1 MLNFNHLA
9 SRINLNNCRISPR
22 NNFIRCNWIPFIAV
36 ILISLVTEVL
46 FAQTMILKPPSA
58 QDSDG
63 DYEIKLLLKQDAE
76 FRLEWTN
83 LDASVLNLTGSN
95 AKLIIGRASNTYQT
109 LEIDVDGNQADLV
122 PNTIGLSVGRY
133 FARITNST
141 ARSASTIQEDA
152 TNNPGS
158 IFYSNEVQIIVE
170 ADEAPSIIAPR
181 GNTTNATPT
190 FQWTAVSGVPSYW
203 LIVSSTPFD
212 IVEDDEGGIS
222 IEGATV
228 VWQYITKTTTADYGD
243 INRESP
249 FTDEA
254 PPLNANQ
261 EYSYTVLNV
270 YEENNP
276 VYTSPVFGGI
286 VPFVF
291 VDPNA
296 VPKTTLVR
304 PNNNVELFAEETI
317 TFEWTDVPEAAN
329 YTVNLFQVMK
339 QQGIDVTIPI
349 WSGATTNNLMEFP
362 ALQTLKSGR
371 YQWNVVSNNTKGGGT
386 TSNSRFFQYNV
397 ETGEFSARVLSA
409 ADNSSLLGVELSARA
424 ISGGVTPSLPY
435 FVQTESYSDSLVA
448 GTYEFTAEKQGFEIT
463 STTAVI
469 EDQRTTYV
477 QIKMEPLPS
486 SLSGVVKDNAGETVE
501 DAVVNTVKS
510 DDGTVK
516 TTTTGV
522 NGDYSIS
529 LNQGSYTVSVS
540 KSGYISPSSRSVTLG
555 LDEQKN
561 LSDPFILTNDQAT
574 VSGTIFNE
582 DGDAI
587 SRATVR
593 IDNGSQQYEAQS
605 NGSGAYQFTVS
616 SGNWTLSVEKIGF
629 VKPEDAT
636 VSLSTGDI
644 LQSQDFTLIG
654 NANQVTGFV
663 RERITN
669 GDGSTGLSPFGNVEV
684 RAVPSVGTAIS
695 TTTSGNGQ
703 YTLSL
708 KSGSYSIVAI
718 EENYASNQ
726 ERELVI
732 GIAVGETIS
741 GMDFEMVPNASSISG
756 TVSLPNG
763 NGVSDATVTV
773 LNVGTAQTNSSGY
786 YSMSAPNGSHEVSVN
801 KTGLVSPSPKT
812 ISLSAGQDLTGI
824 NFEMTPNAGSIS
836 GKVSSSGLALTNSQL
851 RARNTSTS
859 QLVTLTNANDGG
871 YTFNLQSGSWIILA
885 QKTGFLSDS
894 SAIIT
899 IGPGQSVINQNF
911 SLVENT
917 FTLRGTV
924 TDGTNAI
931 RNASVS
937 VSDGEGFSQVTQTQI
952 NGTYAFSIPAGVNYT
967 MMVDKDGYKSASDD
981 SGIETAGSTS
991 VKDFA
996 LSSNPSS
1003 VAGTV
1008 SVSGGGIL
1016 DAAKIYALNESGQK
1030 VDSTTSKSDGTY
1042 VLGLN
1047 PNSYTLRAQ
1056 KAGYTNAQKTTTLS
1070 IGQNLTG
1077 VNFSVSEN
1085 FVFISGTLT
1094 DTEENTL
1101 DQVLI
1106 NANELGGSGAT
1117 AVSDAEGAYSFE
1129 GLVGGSYVISYSKTG
1144 YVSKEVAQTASDGA
1158 TIRLDQQLTIKDGR
1172 VSGLVQDLSG
1182 ARLAEATVTATHSN
1196 GNVYTNITNTQG
1208 EYSLI
1213 SLELGNYTINATK
1226 TGYSSPE
1233 DESFTLGVDETEL
1246 TQVNVNGLV
1255 LNNAGITGTIAQAIT
1270 NAGIKGAEISLIGR
1284 EGNGSSFT
1292 VSEASGTYA
1301 ISGMSPGNFLLITS
1315 KEGFESD
1322 TTGVLLTAGMIIS
1335 EDVQLSSN
1343 ISSLSGIVTDKSGNT
1358 LGFNVMVIASNNAN
1372 SYTTKSDESGNF
1384 QFNEIENRANY
1395 TLETDIYR
1403 EGYENGSLTYFIASG
1418 ESAAT
1423 LSENLEVT
1431 VTQASITGT
1440 AGVAGATMRLINAD
1454 TQEIVDLVQS
1464 NPSGNYSFT
1473 FLPAGNYF
1481 VQAQLLGYEFSPAQ
1495 RGPISLGNTTL
1506 ETANFT
1512 AEANI
1517 ATLDVKVLE
1526 EGEALSN
1533 VDVSIISAD
1542 TTIVISQKSGS
1553 DGIARF
1559 SGIKATSYTIRAT
1572 KTDFTSDPALI
1583 VQTLQIGD
1591 STTVSFSMISNNAQF
1606 SGSVV
1611 SSTGNGLSD
1620 VDVQATLESTGQSFT
1635 ALSNDS
1641 GQYNFDG
1648 VASGTYQLKAQREGF
1663 TQDSLEVTLVDGDNK
1678 TVDDLVLS
1686 PRYVDVRGKVL
1697 LRSAGFEGASIRAQ
1711 SSSSISTISDADG
1724 NYRFGTLP
1732 ISIKEGDSTTYQ
1744 FTVSSGV
1751 FSKTYTRVI
1760 KPDQVTQQ
1768 IVLPDTYVPS
1778 GQITIRVNDGK
1789 DPLPGTELVFGV
1801 SGGQSQKIIT
1811 GNDGVYASESNLK
1824 EAEYTVSLFKEG
1836 HLYPENT
1843 IRISLDSDTTVL
1855 DSTFSLPYVQ
1865 LPVGD
1870 ILADQ
1875 STAVSVVSPA
1885 GLELDNTTVSA
1896 QLYYRVGS
1904 TGSFQSLSMQ
1914 AIYGGEFHG
1923 VFSQSAGVDTL
1934 RATIP
1939 VLGGVEPIT
1948 LYTSVRDIEKEITY
1962 QSNQKTIT
1970 PLASGILSTVRITPG
1985 LKGKK
1990 IRLGDTYDLRVE
2002 LRDGINKSLQDKFE
2016 GETTEGTVQ
2025 WSLINNSSGI
2035 QLSTLEGTQA
2045 TLETL
2050 AVGTYQFRVTTE
2062 YNGTSISE
2070 TIDVEIQSIPI
2081 DSMVVSRPAKQISN
2095 ASTHLFGYTA
2105 IDTSGSSVVLGNSLE
2120 WKVNPS
2126 TVGTVDNRGVFTP
2139 TNNSTI
2145 GSFTVEVID
2154 PGSGIQSKSDVVEL
2168 VARILP
2174 EETYTLTNG
2183 TGMQLSLA
2191 EGSVEIPSQ
2200 LSLGETTPP
2209 TTKKFVF
2216 AQGKDISY
2224 TVSDQIYIL
2233 SFSGSPLMKE
2243 AVLTLPDDTTM
2254 IFNTG
2259 IREIGRFNFTTLQ
2272 WELMEATQAKHS
2284 TAYTLRNNVESAG
2297 TVSISSL
2304 GQFAVMVENEPLGIK
2319 YAAVLPSPFSPEI
2332 APLRLGYWLDSAYP
2346 PVKVDIQIINMKGE
2360 LVRTLLEDDLQ
2371 QPGRYGSASSQKE
2384 LLWDGKT
2391 DRGTWARNG
2400 RYIIQIKAKDQS
2412 AEVVKLLPVVLIK

>member
-1 MLNFNHLA
+1 MFSQNYLI
-9 SRINLNNCRISPR
+9 SR
-22 NNFIRCNWIPFIAV
+22 NWIFFALV
-36 ILISLVTEVL
+36 IFLCLVAEVL
-46 FAQTMILKPPSA
+46 FAQTIVLKPPTA

-63 DYEIKLLLKQDAE
+63 DYEVKLLLKQDAE

-83 LDASVLNLTGSN
+83 FDASALNLTGRN

-109 LEIDVDGNQADLV
+109 LAIDIDGNRADLV
-122 PNTIGLSVGRY
+122 PNNIGLSVGRY
-133 FARITNST
+133 YARVTNSVART
-141 ARSASTIQEDA
+141 AGEIQQDY
-152 TNNPGS
+152 TDNPG
-158 IFYSNEVQIIVE
+158 IIYYSNEVQIIVE

-212 IVEDDEGGIS
+212 IVEDDEGSIS

-228 VWQYITKTTTADYGD
+228 VWQYITKSTTADYGD

-286 VPFVF
+286 VPFVY
-291 VDPNA
+291 VDPDA
-296 VPKTTLVR
+296 VPKTTLLR

-317 TFEWTDVPEAAN
+317 TFEWTEVPEAAN

-339 QQGIDVTIPI
+339 QQGIDVTVPI
-349 WSGATTNNLMEFP
+349 WSGTTTNNLIEFP

-386 TSNSRFFQYNV
+386 TSSSRFFQYNV
-397 ETGEFSARVLSA
+397 ETGEFDVRVLNAS
-409 ADNSSLLGVELSARA
+409 DNSSLLGVELSARA

-435 FVQTESYSDSLVA
+435 FVQSDSYSDSLVA
-448 GTYEFTAEKQGFEIT
+448 GTYEFTVEKQGFETT

-469 EDQRTTYV
+469 QDQRTSYV
-477 QIKMEPLPS
+477 QIKMDPLPS
-486 SLSGVVKDNAGETVE
+486 SVSGVVKDNAGQTVE
-501 DAVVNTVKS
+501 DAVVRTVNS
-510 DDGTVK
+510 DNGSVK

-522 NGDYSIS
+522 NGDYSLS
-529 LNQGSYTVSVS
+529 LNQGSYTISVS

-582 DGDAI
+582 DGDAV

-593 IDNGSQQYEAQS
+593 ITNGSQEYEVQS

-616 SGNWTLSVEKIGF
+616 SGSWTLSVEKIGF
-629 VKPEDAT
+629 VKPEDET

-644 LQSQDFTLIG
+644 LQSQDFTLTG

-669 GDGSTGLSPFGNVEV
+669 EDGSTGLSPFGNVEV
-684 RAVPSVGTAIS
+684 RAIPSVGTVIS
-695 TTTSGNGQ
+695 TTTTGNGQ

-708 KSGSYSIVAI
+708 KSGSYSIVAV

-741 GMDFEMVPNASSISG
+741 GMDFEMVPNASSVSG

-773 LNVGTAQTNSSGY
+773 LNVGTTQTNSSGY
-786 YSMSAPNGSHEVSVN
+786 YSMSVPNGSHELSVN

-812 ISLSAGQDLTGI
+812 VSLSAGQDLTGI

-836 GKVSSSGLALTNSQL
+836 GKVSSSGLALTNTQL

-859 QLVTLTNANDGG
+859 QVVTLTNANDGS
-871 YTFNLQSGSWIILA
+871 YTFNVQSGSWVILA
-885 QKTGFLSDS
+885 QKTGFLADS
-894 SAIIT
+894 SDVVT

-937 VSDGEGFSQVTQTQI
+937 INDGQGFSQLTQTQI
-952 NGTYAFSIPAGVNYT
+952 NGTYAFSISAGVNYT
-967 MMVDKDGYKSASDD
+967 MLVEKDGYKSASGS
-981 SGIETAGSTS
+981 SGVQTAGSTA
-991 VKDFA
+991 VKDFT

-1008 SVSGGGIL
+1008 NVSGGGIL
-1016 DAAKIYALNESGQK
+1016 SGAKIYALDGSGQK

-1047 PNSYTLRAQ
+1047 PNSYTLRVQ
-1056 KAGYTNAQKTTTLS
+1056 KAGYTTDQKTTTLS
-1070 IGQNLTG
+1070 IGQNLSG

-1085 FVFISGTLT
+1085 FVFISGSIT
-1094 DTEENTL
+1094 DSEGNAL
-1101 DQVLI
+1101 DQVLV
-1106 NANELGGSGAT
+1106 NASKSGGGGAT
-1117 AVSDAEGAYSFE
+1117 AVSDAEGAYSFD
-1129 GLVGGSYVISYSKTG
+1129 GLVGGSYVIGYSKTG

-1182 ARLAEATVTATHSN
+1182 AILAEATVTATHSN
-1196 GNVYTNITNTQG
+1196 GTTYTGITNAQG
-1208 EYSLI
+1208 EYGLS
-1213 SLELGNYTINATK
+1213 SLELGDFTINATK
-1226 TGYSSPE
+1226 TGYSSGE
-1233 DESFTLGVDETEL
+1233 DVRFTLSADETEL
-1246 TQVNVNGLV
+1246 TEVNVDGMV
-1255 LNNAGITGTIAQAIT
+1255 LNNAEITGTVVQAVT

-1284 EGNGSSFT
+1284 EGNGSSST
-1292 VSEASGTYA
+1292 VSDASGAYS
-1301 ISGMSPGNFLLITS
+1301 ISGMSPGSFLLITS
-1315 KEGFESD
+1315 KEGFERD
-1322 TTGVLLTAGMIIS
+1322 TTGVFLNAGSAIS
-1335 EDVQLSSN
+1335 EDIQLSPN
-1343 ISSLSGIVTDKSGNT
+1343 IGSLAGKVTDKSGNA
-1358 LGFNVMVIASNNAN
+1358 LGFNVTVIASNDVN
-1372 SYTTKSDESGNF
+1372 SYTTKSDATGNF
-1384 QFNEIENRANY
+1384 QFNEIENGASY
-1395 TLETDIYR
+1395 TIVTDIYR
-1403 EGYENGSLTYFIASG
+1403 EGYENGNLTESIAPG
-1418 ESAAT
+1418 ESATT
-1423 LSENLEVT
+1423 LSKNLEVT

-1464 NPSGNYSFT
+1464 SPSGSYSFT
-1473 FLPAGNYF
+1473 FLPAGNYL

-1495 RGPISLGNTTL
+1495 RGPITLGNTTA
-1506 ETANFT
+1506 ETANFS
-1512 AEANI
+1512 AQANI
-1517 ATLDVKVLE
+1517 ATLDVKVLA

-1533 VDVSIISAD
+1533 ADVSIISAD
-1542 TTIVISQKSGS
+1542 TTIVLSQKSGS

-1559 SGIKATSYTIRAT
+1559 SRIKATSYTVRAS
-1572 KTDFTSDPALI
+1572 KTDFTSDPAQL
-1583 VQTLQIGD
+1583 VQTLQTGD
-1591 STTVSFSMISNNAQF
+1591 STTVSFTMISNNAQF
-1606 SGSVV
+1606 SGRVINAS
-1611 SSTGNGLSD
+1611 GNGLSG
-1620 VDVQATLESTGQSFT
+1620 VDVQATLESTGQSFS
-1635 ALSNDS
+1635 ALSNSS
-1641 GQYNFDG
+1641 GQYNFEG
-1648 VASGTYQLKAQREGF
+1648 VAAGTYQLKAEREGF

-1678 TVDDLVLS
+1678 TVNDLVLA
-1686 PRYVDVRGKVL
+1686 PRYVDVRGRVL
-1697 LRSAGFEGASIRAQ
+1697 LRSTGFEGASIRAQ
-1711 SSSSISTISDADG
+1711 SSTSITTLSDANG

-1732 ISIKEGDSTTYQ
+1732 ISIEENDSTTYQ
-1744 FTVSSGV
+1744 FTISSGV

-1760 KPDQVTQQ
+1760 TPDQVTQQ
-1768 IVLPDTYVPS
+1768 IVLPDTYVPT

-1811 GNDGVYASESNLK
+1811 GNDGIYASEANLK
-1824 EAEYTVSLFKEG
+1824 EAEYTLSLFKEG
-1836 HLYPENT
+1836 YLYPENT
-1843 IRISLDSDTTVL
+1843 IRIALESDTTVL
-1855 DSTFSLPYVQ
+1855 DSTFNLPYVQ

-1875 STAVSVVSPA
+1875 STEVSVVSPA
-1885 GLELDNTTVSA
+1885 GLALDNATVSA
-1896 QLYYRVGS
+1896 RLYYRVGS
-1904 TGSFQSLSMQ
+1904 TGSFQSLTMQ
-1914 AIYGGEFHG
+1914 KVDGESG
-1923 VFSQSAGVDTL
+1923 MDTL

-1939 VLGGVEPIT
+1939 IQGTVEPIT
-1948 LYTSVRDIEKEITY
+1948 LYTSVEDITTKITY
-1962 QSNQKTIT
+1962 QSNQETIT

-1990 IRLGDTYDLRVE
+1990 IRLGDTYDLRVD
-2002 LRDGINKSLQDKFE
+2002 LRDGINTSLQDKFE
-2016 GETTEGTVQ
+2016 GDTTEGSVE

-2035 QLSTLEGTQA
+2035 RLSTLEGTQT

-2050 AVGTYQFRVTTE
+2050 AAGTYQFRVITE

-2070 TIDVEIQSIPI
+2070 TIDVQIQSMPI
-2081 DSMVVSRPAKQISN
+2081 DSVVVSRPAKQISN

-2105 IDTSGSSVVLGNSLE
+2105 IDTSGSSVILGNSLE

-2145 GSFTVEVID
+2145 GSFTVEVTD
-2154 PGSGIQSKSDVVEL
+2154 PVSGIQSKSDVVEL

-2183 TGMQLSLA
+2183 SGMQLSLP

-2216 AQGKDISY
+2216 AQGTDVSY
-2224 TVSDQIYIL
+2224 TVSDLIYIL

-2254 IFNTG
+2254 TFNTG

-2272 WELMEATQAKHS
+2272 WELLEATQAKHS
-2284 TAYTLRNNVESAG
+2284 TVSMLRNNVESAG
-2297 TVSISSL
+2297 TVSISTL

-2332 APLRLGYWLDSAYP
+2332 APLRIGYWLDSAYP
-2346 PVKVDIQIINMKGE
+2346 PVKVDIQIVNMKGE
-2360 LVRTLLEDDLQ
+2360 LVRTLLKDDLQ

-2391 DRGTWARNG
+2391 DSGMWVRNG

>member
-1 MLNFNHLA
+1 MLSQNYLI
-9 SRINLNNCRISPR
+9 SR
-22 NNFIRCNWIPFIAV
+22 NWIFFALV
-36 ILISLVTEVL
+36 IFLSLVAEVL
-46 FAQTMILKPPSA
+46 FAQTIVLKPPTA

-63 DYEIKLLLKQDAE
+63 DYEVKLLLKQDAE

-83 LDASVLNLTGSN
+83 LDASALNLTGRN

-109 LEIDVDGNQADLV
+109 LAIDIDGNRADLV
-122 PNTIGLSVGRY
+122 PNNIGLSVGRY
-133 FARITNST
+133 YARVTNSVART
-141 ARSASTIQEDA
+141 AGEIQQDY
-152 TNNPGS
+152 TDNPG
-158 IFYSNEVQIIVE
+158 IIYYSNEVQIIVE

-212 IVEDDEGGIS
+212 IVEDDEGSIS

-228 VWQYITKTTTADYGD
+228 VWQYITKSTTADYGD

-286 VPFVF
+286 VPFVY
-291 VDPNA
+291 VDPDA
-296 VPKTTLVR
+296 VPKTTLLR

-317 TFEWTDVPEAAN
+317 TFEWTEVPEAAN

-339 QQGIDVTIPI
+339 QQGIDVTVPI
-349 WSGATTNNLMEFP
+349 WSGTTTNNLIEFP

-386 TSNSRFFQYNV
+386 TSSSRFFQYNV
-397 ETGEFSARVLSA
+397 ETGEFDVRVLNAS
-409 ADNSSLLGVELSARA
+409 DNSSLLGVELSARA

-435 FVQTESYSDSLVA
+435 FVQSDSYSDSLVA
-448 GTYEFTAEKQGFEIT
+448 GTYEFTVEKQGFETT

-469 EDQRTTYV
+469 QDQRTSYV
-477 QIKMEPLPS
+477 QIKMDPLPS
-486 SLSGVVKDNAGETVE
+486 SVSGVVKDNAGQTVE
-501 DAVVNTVKS
+501 DAVVRTVNS
-510 DDGTVK
+510 DDGSVK

-522 NGDYSIS
+522 NGDYSLS
-529 LNQGSYTVSVS
+529 LNQGSYTISVS

-582 DGDAI
+582 DGDAV

-593 IDNGSQQYEAQS
+593 ITNGSQEYEVQS

-616 SGNWTLSVEKIGF
+616 SGSWTLSVEKIGF
-629 VKPEDAT
+629 VKPEDET

-644 LQSQDFTLIG
+644 LQSQDFTLTG

-669 GDGSTGLSPFGNVEV
+669 EDGSTGLSPFGNVEV
-684 RAVPSVGTAIS
+684 RAIPSVGTVIS
-695 TTTSGNGQ
+695 TTTTGNGQ

-708 KSGSYSIVAI
+708 KSGSYSIVAV

-741 GMDFEMVPNASSISG
+741 GMDFEMVPNASSVSG

-773 LNVGTAQTNSSGY
+773 LNVGTTQTNSSGY
-786 YSMSAPNGSHEVSVN
+786 YSMSVPNGSHELSVN

-812 ISLSAGQDLTGI
+812 VSLSAGQDLTGI

-836 GKVSSSGLALTNSQL
+836 GKVSSSGLALTNTQL

-859 QLVTLTNANDGG
+859 QVVTLTNANDGS
-871 YTFNLQSGSWIILA
+871 YTFNVQSGSWVILA
-885 QKTGFLSDS
+885 QKTGFLADS
-894 SAIIT
+894 SDVVT

-937 VSDGEGFSQVTQTQI
+937 INDGQGFSQLTHTQI
-952 NGTYAFSIPAGVNYT
+952 NGTYAFSISAGVNYT
-967 MMVDKDGYKSASDD
+967 MLVEKDGYKSASGS
-981 SGIETAGSTS
+981 SGVQTAGSTA
-991 VKDFA
+991 VKDFT

-1008 SVSGGGIL
+1008 NVSGGGIL
-1016 DAAKIYALNESGQK
+1016 SGAKIYALDGSGQK

-1047 PNSYTLRAQ
+1047 PNSYTLRVQ
-1056 KAGYTNAQKTTTLS
+1056 KAGYTTDQKTTTLS
-1070 IGQNLTG
+1070 IGQNLNG

-1085 FVFISGTLT
+1085 FVFISGSIT
-1094 DTEENTL
+1094 DSEGNAL
-1101 DQVLI
+1101 DQVLV
-1106 NANELGGSGAT
+1106 NASKSGGGGAT
-1117 AVSDAEGAYSFE
+1117 AVSDAEGAYSFD
-1129 GLVGGSYVISYSKTG
+1129 GLVGGSYVIGYSKTG

-1158 TIRLDQQLTIKDGR
+1158 TIRLDQQLTKKDGR

-1182 ARLAEATVTATHSN
+1182 AILAEATVTATHSN
-1196 GNVYTNITNTQG
+1196 GTTYTGITNAQG
-1208 EYSLI
+1208 EYGLS
-1213 SLELGNYTINATK
+1213 SLELGDFTINATK
-1226 TGYSSPE
+1226 TGYSSGE
-1233 DESFTLGVDETEL
+1233 DVRFTLSADETEL
-1246 TQVNVNGLV
+1246 TEVNVDGMV
-1255 LNNAGITGTIAQAIT
+1255 LNNAEITGTVVQAVT

-1284 EGNGSSFT
+1284 EGNGSSST
-1292 VSEASGTYA
+1292 VSDASGAYS
-1301 ISGMSPGNFLLITS
+1301 ISGMSPGSFLLITS
-1315 KEGFESD
+1315 KEGFERD
-1322 TTGVLLTAGMIIS
+1322 TTGVFLNAGSAIS
-1335 EDVQLSSN
+1335 EDIQLSPN
-1343 ISSLSGIVTDKSGNT
+1343 IGSLAGKVTDKSGNA
-1358 LGFNVMVIASNNAN
+1358 LGFNVTVIASNDVN
-1372 SYTTKSDESGNF
+1372 SYTTKSDATGNF
-1384 QFNEIENRANY
+1384 QFNEIENGASY
-1395 TLETDIYR
+1395 TIVTDIYR
-1403 EGYENGSLTYFIASG
+1403 EGYENGSLTESIAPG

-1423 LSENLEVT
+1423 LSKNLEVT

-1464 NPSGNYSFT
+1464 SPSGSYSFT
-1473 FLPAGNYF
+1473 FLPAGNYL

-1495 RGPISLGNTTL
+1495 RGPITLGNTTA
-1506 ETANFT
+1506 ETANFS
-1512 AEANI
+1512 AQANI
-1517 ATLDVKVLE
+1517 ATLDVKVLA

-1533 VDVSIISAD
+1533 ADVSIISAD
-1542 TTIVISQKSGS
+1542 TTIVLSQKSGS

-1559 SGIKATSYTIRAT
+1559 SRIKATSYTVRAS
-1572 KTDFTSDPALI
+1572 KTDFTSDPAQL
-1583 VQTLQIGD
+1583 VQTLQTGD
-1591 STTVSFSMISNNAQF
+1591 STTVSFTMISNNAQF
-1606 SGSVV
+1606 SGRVINAS
-1611 SSTGNGLSD
+1611 GNGLSG
-1620 VDVQATLESTGQSFT
+1620 VDVQATLESTGQSFS
-1635 ALSNDS
+1635 ALSNSS
-1641 GQYNFDG
+1641 GQYNFEG
-1648 VASGTYQLKAQREGF
+1648 VAAGTYQLKAEREGF

-1678 TVDDLVLS
+1678 TVNDLVLA
-1686 PRYVDVRGKVL
+1686 PRYVDVRGRVL
-1697 LRSAGFEGASIRAQ
+1697 LRSTGFEGASIRAQ
-1711 SSSSISTISDADG
+1711 SSTSITTLSDANG

-1732 ISIKEGDSTTYQ
+1732 ISIEEDDSTTYQ
-1744 FTVSSGV
+1744 FTISSGV

-1836 HLYPENT
+1836 YLYPENT

-1885 GLELDNTTVSA
+1885 GLQLDNTTVSA

-1914 AIYGGEFHG
+1914 AIDGGEFHG
-1923 VFSQSAGVDTL
+1923 VFGQSAGVDTL

-1962 QSNQKTIT
+1962 QSNQETIT

-1990 IRLGDTYDLRVE
+1990 IRLGDTYDLRVD
-2002 LRDGINKSLQDKFE
+2002 LRDGINTSLQDKFE
-2016 GETTEGTVQ
+2016 GDTTEGSVE

-2035 QLSTLEGTQA
+2035 RLSTLEGTQT

-2050 AVGTYQFRVTTE
+2050 AAGTYQFRVITE

-2070 TIDVEIQSIPI
+2070 TIDVEIQSMPI
-2081 DSMVVSRPAKQISN
+2081 DSVVVSRPAKQISN

-2105 IDTSGSSVVLGNSLE
+2105 IDTSGSSVILGNSLE
-2120 WKVNPS
+2120 WKVNPN

-2145 GSFTVEVID
+2145 GSFTVEVTD
-2154 PGSGIQSKSDVVEL
+2154 PVSGIQSKSDVVEL

-2183 TGMQLSLA
+2183 SGMQLSLP

-2216 AQGKDISY
+2216 AQGTDVSY
-2224 TVSDQIYIL
+2224 TVSDLIYIL

-2254 IFNTG
+2254 TFNTG

-2272 WELMEATQAKHS
+2272 WELLEATQAKHS
-2284 TAYTLRNNVESAG
+2284 TVSMLRNNVESAG
-2297 TVSISSL
+2297 TVSISTL

-2332 APLRLGYWLDSAYP
+2332 APLRIGYWLDSAYP
-2346 PVKVDIQIINMKGE
+2346 PVKVDIQIVNMKGE

-2371 QPGRYGSASSQKE
+2371 QSGRYGSASSQKE

-2391 DRGTWARNG
+2391 DSGMWARNG

>member
-1 MLNFNHLA
+1 M
-9 SRINLNNCRISPR
+9 R
-22 NNFIRCNWIPFIAV
+22 N
-36 ILISLVTEVL
+36 L
-46 FAQTMILKPPSA
+46 FAQYFWVCIALIMSFGMLMDTVYAQSMILKPPTA

-63 DYEIKLLLKQDAE
+63 DYEVKLLLKQDAE

-83 LDASVLNLTGSN
+83 LDASALNLTGRN

-109 LEIDVDGNQADLV
+109 LALDVSGNRADLV
-122 PNTIGLSVGRY
+122 PNNIGLSVGRY

-141 ARSASTIQEDA
+141 ARTAGEIQQDYTA
-152 TNNPGS
+152 NPGS

-212 IVEDDEGGIS
+212 IVEDDEGGIT

-286 VPFVF
+286 VPFIY

-317 TFEWTDVPEAAN
+317 TFEWTDVPEASN

-339 QQGIDVTIPI
+339 QQGIDVTVPI
-349 WSGATTNNLMEFP
+349 WSGTTTNNLIEFP

-386 TSNSRFFQYNV
+386 TSSSRFFQYNV
-397 ETGEFSARVLSA
+397 ETGEFSVRVLSA
-409 ADNSSLLGVELSARA
+409 SDNSSLLGVELSARA

-435 FVQTESYSDSLVA
+435 FVQSDSYSDSLVA
-448 GTYEFTAEKQGFEIT
+448 GTYEFTAEKQGFETTTTT
-463 STTAVI
+463 SVI
-469 EDQRTTYV
+469 RDQRTTSV
-477 QIKMEPLPS
+477 QMKMNPLPS
-486 SLSGVVKDNAGETVE
+486 SVSGVVKDNAGQTVE
-501 DAVVNTVKS
+501 DAVVRTVKS

-540 KSGYISPSSRSVTLG
+540 KSGFISPSNRSVTLG

-582 DGDAI
+582 DGDAV
-587 SRATVR
+587 SRATVH
-593 IDNGSQQYEAQS
+593 ITNGSQEYEVQS

-616 SGNWTLSVEKIGF
+616 SGSWTLSVEKIGF
-629 VKPEDAT
+629 VKPEDEM

-644 LQSQDFTLIG
+644 LQSQDFTLTG

-669 GDGSTGLSPFGNVEV
+669 EDGSTGLSPFGNVEV
-684 RAVPSVGTAIS
+684 RAIPSVGTVIS
-695 TTTSGNGQ
+695 TTASGNGQ

-708 KSGSYSIVAI
+708 KSGSYSIVAV

-741 GMDFEMVPNASSISG
+741 GMDFEMVPNASSVSG

-763 NGVSDATVTV
+763 NGVSDATVIV
-773 LNVGTAQTNSSGY
+773 LNVGTTQTNSSGY
-786 YSMSAPNGSHEVSVN
+786 YSMSVPNGSHRVSVS

-812 ISLSAGQDLTGI
+812 VSLSAGQDLTGI

-836 GKVSSSGLALTNSQL
+836 GKVSSSGLALTNTQL

-859 QLVTLTNANDGG
+859 QVVSLTNGNDGS
-871 YTFNLQSGSWIILA
+871 YTFNLQSGSWVILA

-894 SAIIT
+894 SSTVT

-937 VSDGEGFSQVTQTQI
+937 INDGDGFSQLTQTQI
-952 NGTYAFSIPAGVNYT
+952 NGTYAFSVPAGVDYT
-967 MMVDKDGYKSASDD
+967 MLVEKDGYKSASGN
-981 SGIETAGSTS
+981 SGVQSAGSTKVS
-991 VKDFA
+991 DFT

-1008 SVSGGGIL
+1008 NVSGGGIL
-1016 DAAKIYALNESGQK
+1016 AGAKIYALNGSGQK

-1047 PNSYTLRAQ
+1047 PNSYTLRVQ
-1056 KAGYTNAQKTTTLS
+1056 KAGYTTAQKATTLS

-1077 VNFSVSEN
+1077 VNFSVNEN
-1085 FVFISGTLT
+1085 FVFISGTIT
-1094 DTEENTL
+1094 DSEGNAL
-1101 DQVLI
+1101 NQVLV
-1106 NANELGGSGAT
+1106 NASKSGGGGAT

-1172 VSGLVQDLSG
+1172 VSGLVQDVSG

-1196 GNVYTNITNTQG
+1196 GTTYTGITNAQG
-1208 EYSLI
+1208 EYSLN
-1213 SLELGNYTINATK
+1213 SLELGSFTVNATK
-1226 TGYSSPE
+1226 TGYSSPA
-1233 DESFTLGVDETEL
+1233 DKTFTLSVEETEL
-1246 TQVNVNGLV
+1246 TQLNVDGLV
-1255 LNNAGITGTIAQAIT
+1255 LNNAGISGTVVQAVSG
-1270 NAGIKGAEISLIGR
+1270 AGIKGAEISLIGR

-1292 VSEASGTYA
+1292 VSDASGAYS
-1301 ISGMSPGNFLLITS
+1301 ISEMSPGSFLLIAS

-1322 TTGVLLTAGMIIS
+1322 TVGVVLTAGSIIS
-1335 EDVQLSSN
+1335 EQVQLSPN
-1343 ISSLSGIVTDKSGNT
+1343 IGSLAGKVTDKSGAA
-1358 LGFNVMVIASNNAN
+1358 LGFNVTVIASNELN
-1372 SYTTKSDESGNF
+1372 SYTTKSDASGNF
-1384 QFNEIENRANY
+1384 QFNEIENGATY

-1403 EGYENGSLTYFIASG
+1403 EGYENGSLTETVAAG

-1423 LSENLEVT
+1423 LSDNVEVT
-1431 VTQASITGT
+1431 VRQASITGA

-1454 TQEIVDLVQS
+1454 TQEIVELVQS

-1473 FLPAGNYF
+1473 FLPAGNYL

-1495 RGPISLGNTTL
+1495 RGPISLDNKTAA
-1506 ETANFT
+1506 TANFT
-1512 AEANI
+1512 AQANI
-1517 ATLDVKVLE
+1517 ATLDVKVLS

-1542 TTIVISQKSGS
+1542 TAIVLSQKSGS

-1559 SGIKATSYTIRAT
+1559 SRIKATSYTVRAS
-1572 KTDFTSDPALI
+1572 KSDFSSDP
-1583 VQTLQIGD
+1583 VQRVQVLQTGD
-1591 STTVSFSMISNNAQF
+1591 STTVSFNMVSNNAQF
-1606 SGSVV
+1606 SGRVV
-1611 SSTGNGLSD
+1611 NSTGNGLSG
-1620 VDVQATLESTGQSFT
+1620 VNIQATLESTGQSFT
-1635 ALSNDS
+1635 ALSNNS
-1641 GQYNFDG
+1641 GQYSLDG
-1648 VASGTYQLKAQREGF
+1648 VASGIYKLKAEREGF
-1663 TQDSLEVTLVDGDNK
+1663 TQDSVEVTLVDGDNK
-1678 TVDDLVLS
+1678 TVDNLVLA

-1711 SSSSISTISDADG
+1711 SSTSVSTLSDANG

-1732 ISIKEGDSTTYQ
+1732 ISIEEGDSTTYQ

-1789 DPLPGTELVFGV
+1789 DPLAGTELVFGV

-1811 GNDGVYASESNLK
+1811 GSDGTYASQSNLK
-1824 EAEYTVSLFKEG
+1824 QAEYTLSLFKEG
-1836 HLYPENT
+1836 YLYPENT
-1843 IRISLDSDTTVL
+1843 IRIALDSDTTVL

-1875 STAVSVVSPA
+1875 STAVTVVSPA
-1885 GLELDNTTVSA
+1885 GLELDNATVSA
-1896 QLYYRVGS
+1896 QLLYRVGS
-1904 TGSFQSLSMQ
+1904 TGSFKSLTML
-1914 AIYGGEFHG
+1914 AIDGG
-1923 VFSQSAGVDTL
+1923 SAGVDTL

-1939 VLGGVEPIT
+1939 VQGTVEPIT
-1948 LYTSVRDIEKEITY
+1948 LYTTVQNIETEISY
-1962 QSNQKTIT
+1962 QSNQETIT

-1990 IRLGDTYDLRVE
+1990 IRLGDTYDLKVE
-2002 LRDGINKSLQDKFE
+2002 LRDGINESLQDKFE
-2016 GETTEGTVQ
+2016 GDLTEGTVR

-2035 QLSTLEGTQA
+2035 RLSTLEGTQA

-2050 AVGTYQFRVTTE
+2050 AAGTYQFRVTTE

-2070 TIDVEIQSIPI
+2070 TIDVEIQSMPI

-2105 IDTSGSSVVLGNSLE
+2105 IDTSGSSVVLGNNLE

-2139 TNNSTI
+2139 TNNNTI
-2145 GSFTVEVID
+2145 GSFTVEVTD
-2154 PGSGIQSKSDVVEL
+2154 PVSGIQSKSDVVEL

-2183 TGMQLSLA
+2183 SGMQLSLP

-2200 LSLGETTPP
+2200 LSLGETVPP
-2209 TTKKFVF
+2209 KTKKFVF
-2216 AQGKDISY
+2216 AQGTDISY
-2224 TVSDQIYIL
+2224 TVSDLIYIL

-2254 IFNTG
+2254 TFNTG

-2272 WELMEATQAKHS
+2272 WELLEATQAKYS
-2284 TAYTLRNNVESAG
+2284 QSSELRNIVETAG
-2297 TVSISSL
+2297 TVSISKL

-2332 APLRLGYWLDSAYP
+2332 APLRIGYWLDSAYP
-2346 PVKVDIQIINMKGE
+2346 PVKVDIQIVNMKGE

-2391 DRGTWARNG
+2391 DSGAWARNG

>member
-1 MLNFNHLA
+1 M
-9 SRINLNNCRISPR
+9 R
-22 NNFIRCNWIPFIAV
+22 N
-36 ILISLVTEVL
+36 L
-46 FAQTMILKPPSA
+46 FAQYIWVCIALIMSFGMLMDTVYAQSMILKPPTA

-63 DYEIKLLLKQDAE
+63 DYEVKLLLKQDAE
-76 FRLEWTN
+76 FRLEWAN
-83 LDASVLNLTGSN
+83 LDASALNLTGRN

-109 LEIDVDGNQADLV
+109 LALDVNGNRADLV
-122 PNTIGLSVGRY
+122 PNNIGLSVGRY

-141 ARSASTIQEDA
+141 ARTAGEIQQDYTA
-152 TNNPGS
+152 NPGS

-212 IVEDDEGGIS
+212 IVEDDEGGIT

-286 VPFVF
+286 VPFIY

-317 TFEWTDVPEAAN
+317 TFEWTDVPEASN

-339 QQGIDVTIPI
+339 QQGIDVTVPI
-349 WSGATTNNLMEFP
+349 WSGTTTNNLIEFP

-386 TSNSRFFQYNV
+386 TSSSRFFQYNV
-397 ETGEFSARVLSA
+397 ETGEFSVRVLSA
-409 ADNSSLLGVELSARA
+409 SDNSSLLGVELSARA

-435 FVQTESYSDSLVA
+435 FVQSDSYSDSLVA
-448 GTYEFTAEKQGFEIT
+448 GTYEFTAEKQGFETTTTT
-463 STTAVI
+463 SVI
-469 EDQRTTYV
+469 RDQRTTYV
-477 QIKMEPLPS
+477 QMKMNPLPS
-486 SLSGVVKDNAGETVE
+486 SVSGVVKDNTGQTVE
-501 DAVVNTVKS
+501 DAVVRTVKS
-510 DDGTVK
+510 DDGTIK

-522 NGDYSIS
+522 NGDYSLS
-529 LNQGSYTVSVS
+529 LNQGSYTLSVS
-540 KSGYISPSSRSVTLG
+540 KSGFISPSNRSVTLG

-582 DGDAI
+582 DGDAV

-616 SGNWTLSVEKIGF
+616 SGNWTISVEKIGF

-636 VSLSTGDI
+636 VSLSTGDV
-644 LQSQDFTLIG
+644 LQSQDFTLTG

-669 GDGSTGLSPFGNVEV
+669 EDGSTGLSPFGNVEV

-695 TTTSGNGQ
+695 TTTTGNGQ
-703 YTLSL
+703 YTISL
-708 KSGSYSIVAI
+708 KSGSYSIVAV

-741 GMDFEMVPNASSISG
+741 GMDFEMVPNASSVSG

-763 NGVSDATVTV
+763 NGVSSATVSV
-773 LNVGTAQTNSSGY
+773 LNVGTTQTNSSGY
-786 YSMSAPNGSHEVSVN
+786 YSMSVPNGSHRVSVS

-812 ISLSAGQDLTGI
+812 VSLSAGQDLTGI

-836 GKVSSSGLALTNSQL
+836 GKVSSSGLALTNTQL

-859 QLVTLTNANDGG
+859 QVVSLTNGDDGS
-871 YTFNLQSGSWIILA
+871 YTFNLQSGSWVILA

-894 SAIIT
+894 SSTVT

-937 VSDGEGFSQVTQTQI
+937 INDGDGFSQLTQTQI
-952 NGTYAFSIPAGVNYT
+952 NGTYAFSIPAGVDYT
-967 MMVDKDGYKSASDD
+967 ILVEKDGYKSE
-981 SGIETAGSTS
+981 SGTSGVQSAGSTKVS
-991 VKDFA
+991 DFT

-1008 SVSGGGIL
+1008 NVSGGGIL
-1016 DAAKIYALNESGQK
+1016 AGTKIYALNGSGQK

-1042 VLGLN
+1042 VLGLS
-1047 PNSYTLRAQ
+1047 PNSYTLRVQ
-1056 KAGYTNAQKTTTLS
+1056 KAGYTTAQKATTLS

-1077 VNFSVSEN
+1077 VNFLVSEN
-1085 FVFISGTLT
+1085 FVFISGTIT
-1094 DTEENTL
+1094 DSEGNAL
-1101 DQVLI
+1101 NQVLV
-1106 NANELGGSGAT
+1106 NASKLNGGGAT
-1117 AVSDAEGAYSFE
+1117 VVSDAEGAYSFE

-1172 VSGLVQDLSG
+1172 VSGLVQDLGG

-1196 GNVYTNITNTQG
+1196 GTTYTGITNAQG
-1208 EYSLI
+1208 EYSLN
-1213 SLELGNYTINATK
+1213 SLELGSFSVNATK
-1226 TGYSSPE
+1226 TGYSSPA
-1233 DESFTLGVDETEL
+1233 DETFTLSEEETEL
-1246 TQVNVNGLV
+1246 TQLNVDGLV
-1255 LNNAGITGTIAQAIT
+1255 LNNAGITGTVSQAVSGV
-1270 NAGIKGAEISLIGR
+1270 GIKGAEISLIGR

-1292 VSEASGTYA
+1292 VSDASGAYS
-1301 ISGMSPGNFLLITS
+1301 ISGMSQGSFLLITS

-1322 TTGVLLTAGMIIS
+1322 TVGVVLTAGSTIS
-1335 EDVQLSSN
+1335 EEVQLSPN
-1343 ISSLSGIVTDKSGNT
+1343 IGSLAGKVTDKSGAA
-1358 LGFNVMVIASNNAN
+1358 LGFNVTVIASNDVN
-1372 SYTTKSDESGNF
+1372 SYTTKSDASGNF
-1384 QFNEIENRANY
+1384 QFNEIENGATY

-1403 EGYENGSLTYFIASG
+1403 EGYENGSLTETVATG

-1423 LSENLEVT
+1423 LSDNVEVT
-1431 VTQASITGT
+1431 VRQASITGA

-1454 TQEIVDLVQS
+1454 TQEIIELVQS

-1473 FLPAGNYF
+1473 FLPAGNYL

-1495 RGPISLGNTTL
+1495 RGPISLGNKTAA
-1506 ETANFT
+1506 TANFT
-1512 AEANI
+1512 AQANI
-1517 ATLDVKVLE
+1517 ATLDVKVSK

-1542 TTIVISQKSGS
+1542 TAIVLSQKSGS

-1559 SGIKATSYTIRAT
+1559 SRIKATSYTIRAS
-1572 KTDFTSDPALI
+1572 KSDFSSDPAQR
-1583 VQTLQIGD
+1583 VQVLQTGD
-1591 STTVSFSMISNNAQF
+1591 STTVSFNMVSNNAQF
-1606 SGSVV
+1606 SGRVV
-1611 SSTGNGLSD
+1611 NSTGNGLSG
-1620 VDVQATLESTGQSFT
+1620 VNIQATLESTGQSFT
-1635 ALSNDS
+1635 ALSNNS
-1641 GQYNFDG
+1641 GQYSFDG
-1648 VASGTYQLKAQREGF
+1648 VASGIYKLKAEREGF
-1663 TQDSLEVTLVDGDNK
+1663 TQDSVEVTLVDGDNK
-1678 TVDDLVLS
+1678 TVDNLVLA

-1697 LRSAGFEGASIRAQ
+1697 LRSDGFEGASIRAQ
-1711 SSSSISTISDADG
+1711 SSTSLSTLSDANG

-1732 ISIKEGDSTTYQ
+1732 ISIEEGDSTTYQ

-1789 DPLPGTELVFGV
+1789 DPLAGTELVFGV

-1811 GNDGVYASESNLK
+1811 GSDGTYASQSNLK
-1824 EAEYTVSLFKEG
+1824 QAEYTLSLFKEG
-1836 HLYPENT
+1836 YLYPENT

-1885 GLELDNTTVSA
+1885 GLELDNATVSA

-1904 TGSFQSLSMQ
+1904 TGSFQSLTMQ
-1914 AIYGGEFHG
+1914 IIDGG
-1923 VFSQSAGVDTL
+1923 SAGVDTL

-1939 VLGGVEPIT
+1939 VQGTVEPIT
-1948 LYTSVRDIEKEITY
+1948 LYTSVQNIETEISY
-1962 QSNQKTIT
+1962 QSNQETIT

-1990 IRLGDTYDLRVE
+1990 IRLGDTYDLKVE
-2002 LRDGINKSLQDKFE
+2002 LRDGINESLQDKFE
-2016 GETTEGTVQ
+2016 GDMSEGTVR

-2035 QLSTLEGTQA
+2035 RLSTLEGTQA

-2050 AVGTYQFRVTTE
+2050 AAGTYQFRVTTE

-2070 TIDVEIQSIPI
+2070 TIDVEIQSMPI

-2126 TVGTVDNRGVFTP
+2126 TVGTVDSRGVFTP

-2145 GSFTVEVID
+2145 GSFTVEVTD
-2154 PGSGIQSKSDVVEL
+2154 PVSGIQSKSDVVEL

-2183 TGMQLSLA
+2183 SGMQLSLP

-2200 LSLGETTPP
+2200 LSLGETVPP
-2209 TTKKFVF
+2209 KTKKFVF
-2216 AQGKDISY
+2216 AQGTDISY
-2224 TVSDQIYIL
+2224 TVSDLIYIL

-2243 AVLTLPDDTTM
+2243 AILTLPDDTTM
-2254 IFNTG
+2254 TFNTG

-2272 WELMEATQAKHS
+2272 WELMEATQAKYS
-2284 TAYTLRNNVESAG
+2284 KSSELRNNVETAG
-2297 TVSISSL
+2297 TVSISKL
-2304 GQFAVMVENEPLGIK
+2304 GQFAVMAENEPLGIK

-2332 APLRLGYWLDSAYP
+2332 APLRIGYWLDSAYP
-2346 PVKVDIQIINMKGE
+2346 PVKVDIQIVNMKGE

-2391 DRGTWARNG
+2391 DSGAWARNG

>member
-1 MLNFNHLA
+1 MFSQNYLL
-9 SRINLNNCRISPR
+9 SR
-22 NNFIRCNWIPFIAV
+22 NWIFFALV
-36 ILISLVTEVL
+36 IFLSLVAEVL
-46 FAQTMILKPPSA
+46 FAQTIILKPPTA

-63 DYEIKLLLKQDAE
+63 DYEVKLLLKQDAE

-83 LDASVLNLTGSN
+83 LDASALNLTGRN

-109 LEIDVDGNQADLV
+109 LAIDIDGNRADLV
-122 PNTIGLSVGRY
+122 PNNIGLSVGRY
-133 FARITNST
+133 YARVTNSVART
-141 ARSASTIQEDA
+141 AGEIQQDY
-152 TNNPGS
+152 TDNPG
-158 IFYSNEVQIIVE
+158 IIYYSNEVQIIVE

-212 IVEDDEGGIS
+212 IVEDDEGSIS

-228 VWQYITKTTTADYGD
+228 VWQYITKSTTADYGD

-286 VPFVF
+286 VPFVY
-291 VDPNA
+291 VDPDA
-296 VPKTTLVR
+296 VPKTTLLR
-304 PNNNVELFAEETI
+304 PNNNVQFFAEETI
-317 TFEWTDVPEAAN
+317 TFEWTEVPEAAN

-339 QQGIDVTIPI
+339 QQGIDVTVPI
-349 WSGATTNNLMEFP
+349 WSGTTTNNLIEFP

-386 TSNSRFFQYNV
+386 TSSSRFFQYYV
-397 ETGEFSARVLSA
+397 ETGEFDVRVLNAS
-409 ADNSSLLGVELSARA
+409 DNSSLLGVELSARA

-435 FVQTESYSDSLVA
+435 FVQSDSYSDSLVA
-448 GTYEFTAEKQGFEIT
+448 GTYEFTVEKQGFETT

-469 EDQRTTYV
+469 QDQRTSYI
-477 QIKMEPLPS
+477 QIKMDPLPS
-486 SLSGVVKDNAGETVE
+486 SVSGVVKDNAGQTVE
-501 DAVVNTVKS
+501 DAVVRTVNS
-510 DDGTVK
+510 DDGSVK

-522 NGDYSIS
+522 NGDYSLS
-529 LNQGSYTVSVS
+529 LNQGSYTISVS

-582 DGDAI
+582 DGDAV

-593 IDNGSQQYEAQS
+593 ITNGSQEYEVQS

-616 SGNWTLSVEKIGF
+616 SGSWTLSVEKIGF
-629 VKPEDAT
+629 VKPEDET

-644 LQSQDFTLIG
+644 LQSQDFTLTG

-669 GDGSTGLSPFGNVEV
+669 EDGSTGLSPFGNVEV
-684 RAVPSVGTAIS
+684 RAIPSVGTVIS
-695 TTTSGNGQ
+695 TTTTGNGQ

-708 KSGSYSIVAI
+708 KSGSYSIVAV

-741 GMDFEMVPNASSISG
+741 GMDFEMVPNASSVSG

-773 LNVGTAQTNSSGY
+773 LNVGTTQTNSSGY
-786 YSMSAPNGSHEVSVN
+786 YSMSVPNGSHELSVN

-812 ISLSAGQDLTGI
+812 VSLSAGQDLTGI

-836 GKVSSSGLALTNSQL
+836 GKVSSSGLALTNTQL

-859 QLVTLTNANDGG
+859 QVVTLTNANDGS
-871 YTFNLQSGSWIILA
+871 YTFNVQSGSWVILA
-885 QKTGFLSDS
+885 QKTGFLADS
-894 SAIIT
+894 SDVVT

-937 VSDGEGFSQVTQTQI
+937 INDGQGFSQLTQTQI
-952 NGTYAFSIPAGVNYT
+952 NGTYAFSISAGVNYT
-967 MMVDKDGYKSASDD
+967 MLVEKDGYKSASGS
-981 SGIETAGSTS
+981 SGVQTAGSTA
-991 VKDFA
+991 VKDFT

-1008 SVSGGGIL
+1008 NVSGGGIL
-1016 DAAKIYALNESGQK
+1016 SGAKIYAFDGSGQK

-1047 PNSYTLRAQ
+1047 PNSYTLRVQ
-1056 KAGYTNAQKTTTLS
+1056 KAGYTTDQKTTTLS
-1070 IGQNLTG
+1070 IGQNLSG

-1085 FVFISGTLT
+1085 FVFISGSIT
-1094 DTEENTL
+1094 DSEGNAL
-1101 DQVLI
+1101 DQVLV
-1106 NANELGGSGAT
+1106 NASKSGGGGAT
-1117 AVSDAEGAYSFE
+1117 AVSDAEGAYSFD
-1129 GLVGGSYVISYSKTG
+1129 GLVGGSYVIGYSKTG

-1182 ARLAEATVTATHSN
+1182 AILAEATVTATHSN
-1196 GNVYTNITNTQG
+1196 GTTYTGITNAQG
-1208 EYSLI
+1208 EYGLS
-1213 SLELGNYTINATK
+1213 SLELGDFTINATK
-1226 TGYSSPE
+1226 TGYSSGE
-1233 DESFTLGVDETEL
+1233 DERFTLSADETEL
-1246 TQVNVNGLV
+1246 TEVNVDGMV
-1255 LNNAGITGTIAQAIT
+1255 LNNAEITGTVVQAVT

-1284 EGNGSSFT
+1284 EGNGSSST
-1292 VSEASGTYA
+1292 VSDESGAYS
-1301 ISGMSPGNFLLITS
+1301 ISGMSPGSFLLITS
-1315 KEGFESD
+1315 KEGFERD
-1322 TTGVLLTAGMIIS
+1322 TTGVFLNAGSAIS
-1335 EDVQLSSN
+1335 EDVQLSPN
-1343 ISSLSGIVTDKSGNT
+1343 IGSLSGKVTDKSGNA
-1358 LGFNVMVIASNNAN
+1358 LGFNVTVIASNDVN
-1372 SYTTKSDESGNF
+1372 SYTTKSDATGNF
-1384 QFNEIENRANY
+1384 QFNEIENGASY
-1395 TLETDIYR
+1395 TIVTDIYR
-1403 EGYENGSLTYFIASG
+1403 EGYENGSLTESIAPG

-1464 NPSGNYSFT
+1464 SPSGSYSFT
-1473 FLPAGNYF
+1473 FLPAGNYL

-1495 RGPISLGNTTL
+1495 RGPITLGNTTA
-1506 ETANFT
+1506 ETANFS
-1512 AEANI
+1512 AQANI
-1517 ATLDVKVLE
+1517 ATLDVKVLA

-1533 VDVSIISAD
+1533 ADVSIISAD
-1542 TTIVISQKSGS
+1542 TIIVLSQKSGS

-1559 SGIKATSYTIRAT
+1559 SRIKATSYTIRAS
-1572 KTDFTSDPALI
+1572 KTDFTSDPAQL
-1583 VQTLQIGD
+1583 VQTLQTGD
-1591 STTVSFSMISNNAQF
+1591 STTVSFTMISNNAQF
-1606 SGSVV
+1606 SGRVINAS
-1611 SSTGNGLSD
+1611 GNGLSG
-1620 VDVQATLESTGQSFT
+1620 VDVQATLESTGQSFS
-1635 ALSNDS
+1635 ALSNSS
-1641 GQYNFDG
+1641 GQYNFEG
-1648 VASGTYQLKAQREGF
+1648 VAAGTYQLKAEREGF

-1678 TVDDLVLS
+1678 TVNDLVLA
-1686 PRYVDVRGKVL
+1686 PRYVDVGGRVL
-1697 LRSAGFEGASIRAQ
+1697 LRSTGFEGASIRAQ
-1711 SSSSISTISDADG
+1711 SSTSITTLSDANG

-1732 ISIKEGDSTTYQ
+1732 ISIEDDDSTTYQ
-1744 FTVSSGV
+1744 FTISSGV

-1824 EAEYTVSLFKEG
+1824 EAEYTLSLFKEG
-1836 HLYPENT
+1836 YLYPENT

-1875 STAVSVVSPA
+1875 STVVSVVSPA

-1914 AIYGGEFHG
+1914 AIDGGIFHG
-1923 VFSQSAGVDTL
+1923 VFGQSAGVDTL

-1962 QSNQKTIT
+1962 QSNQETIT

-1990 IRLGDTYDLRVE
+1990 IRLGDTYDLRVD
-2002 LRDGINKSLQDKFE
+2002 LRDGINTSLQDKFE
-2016 GETTEGTVQ
+2016 GDTTEGSVE

-2035 QLSTLEGTQA
+2035 RLSTLEGTQT

-2050 AVGTYQFRVTTE
+2050 AAGTYQFRVITE

-2070 TIDVEIQSIPI
+2070 TIDVEIQSMPI
-2081 DSMVVSRPAKQISN
+2081 DSVVVSRPAKQISN

-2105 IDTSGSSVVLGNSLE
+2105 IDTSGSSVILGNSLE
-2120 WKVNPS
+2120 WKVNPN

-2145 GSFTVEVID
+2145 GSFTVEVTD
-2154 PGSGIQSKSDVVEL
+2154 PVSGIQSKSDVVEL

-2183 TGMQLSLA
+2183 SGMQLSLP

-2216 AQGKDISY
+2216 AQGTDVSY
-2224 TVSDQIYIL
+2224 TVSDLIYIL

-2254 IFNTG
+2254 TFNTG

-2272 WELMEATQAKHS
+2272 WELLEATQAKHS
-2284 TAYTLRNNVESAG
+2284 TVSMLRNNVESAG
-2297 TVSISSL
+2297 TVSISTL

-2332 APLRLGYWLDSAYP
+2332 APLRIGYWLDSAYP
-2346 PVKVDIQIINMKGE
+2346 PVKVDIQIVNMKGE

-2391 DRGTWARNG
+2391 DSGMWARNG

>member
-1 MLNFNHLA
+1 M
-9 SRINLNNCRISPR
+9 R
-22 NNFIRCNWIPFIAV
+22 N
-36 ILISLVTEVL
+36 L
-46 FAQTMILKPPSA
+46 FAQYFWVFIALIMSFGMLMDTVYAQSMILKPPTA

-63 DYEIKLLLKQDAE
+63 DYEVKLLLKQDAE
-76 FRLEWTN
+76 FRLEWAN
-83 LDASVLNLTGSN
+83 LDASTLNLTGRN

-109 LEIDVDGNQADLV
+109 LALDIDGTRADLV
-122 PNTIGLSVGRY
+122 PNNIGLSVGRY
-133 FARITNST
+133 FTRITNST
-141 ARSASTIQEDA
+141 ARTAGEIQQDYIA
-152 TNNPGS
+152 NPGS

-170 ADEAPSIIAPR
+170 ADEAPSIITPR

-212 IVEDDEGGIS
+212 IVEDDEGGIT

-286 VPFVF
+286 VPFIY

-317 TFEWTDVPEAAN
+317 TFEWTDVPEASN

-339 QQGIDVTIPI
+339 QQGIDVTVPI
-349 WSGATTNNLMEFP
+349 WSGTTTNNLIEFP

-397 ETGEFSARVLSA
+397 ETGEFSVRVLSES
-409 ADNSSLLGVELSARA
+409 DNSSLLGVKLSARA
-424 ISGGVTPSLPY
+424 VSSGVTPSLPY
-435 FVQTESYSDSLVA
+435 FVQSDSYSDSLVA
-448 GTYEFTAEKQGFEIT
+448 GTYEFTAEKKGFETTTTTSVIRDQ
-463 STTAVI
+463 STTN
-469 EDQRTTYV
+469 V
-477 QIKMEPLPS
+477 QMKMNPLPS
-486 SLSGVVKDNAGETVE
+486 SVSGVVKDNAGQTVE
-501 DAVVNTVKS
+501 DAEVRTVKS
-510 DDGTVK
+510 DDGTIK

-522 NGDYSIS
+522 NGDYSLS

-540 KSGYISPSSRSVTLG
+540 KSGFISPSNRSVTLG

-582 DGDAI
+582 DGDAV

-616 SGNWTLSVEKIGF
+616 SGNWTISVEKIGF
-629 VKPEDAT
+629 VKPEDANI
-636 VSLSTGDI
+636 SLSTGDI
-644 LQSQDFTLIG
+644 LQSQDFTLTG

-669 GDGSTGLSPFGNVEV
+669 EDGSTGLSPFGNIEV

-708 KSGSYSIVAI
+708 KSGSYSIVSV

-741 GMDFEMVPNASSISG
+741 GMDFEMVPNASSVSG

-763 NGVSDATVTV
+763 NGVSSATVSV
-773 LNVGTAQTNSSGY
+773 LNVGTTQTNSSGY
-786 YSMSAPNGSHEVSVN
+786 YSMSVPNGSHRISVS

-812 ISLSAGQDLTGI
+812 VSLTAGQDLTGI

-836 GKVSSSGLALTNSQL
+836 GKVSSSGLALTNTQL

-859 QLVTLTNANDGG
+859 QVVSLTNGNDGS
-871 YTFNLQSGSWIILA
+871 YTFNLQSGSWVILA
-885 QKTGFLSDS
+885 QKTGFLADS
-894 SAIIT
+894 SSTVT

-937 VSDGEGFSQVTQTQI
+937 ISDGDGFSQLTQTQI
-952 NGTYAFSIPAGVNYT
+952 NGTYAFSIAAGENYT
-967 MMVDKDGYKSASDD
+967 MLVEKDGYKSV
-981 SGIETAGSTS
+981 SGTSGVQSAGSTRVS
-991 VKDFA
+991 DFA

-1008 SVSGGGIL
+1008 NVSGGGIL
-1016 DAAKIYALNESGQK
+1016 AGAKIYALNGSGQK

-1047 PNSYTLRAQ
+1047 PNSYTLRVQ
-1056 KAGYTNAQKTTTLS
+1056 KAGYTTAQKATSLS

-1085 FVFISGTLT
+1085 FVFISGTIT
-1094 DTEENTL
+1094 DSEGNAL
-1101 DQVLI
+1101 NQVLV
-1106 NANELGGSGAT
+1106 NASKSGGGGAT

-1129 GLVGGSYVISYSKTG
+1129 GLVGGSFVISYSKTG

-1172 VSGLVQDLSG
+1172 ASGLVQDLSG

-1196 GNVYTNITNTQG
+1196 GTTYTGITNGQG
-1208 EYSLI
+1208 EYSLN
-1213 SLELGNYTINATK
+1213 SLELGSFTVNATK
-1226 TGYSSPE
+1226 TGYSSPT
-1233 DESFTLGVDETEL
+1233 DETFTLSVEETEL
-1246 TQVNVNGLV
+1246 TQLNVDGLV
-1255 LNNAGITGTIAQAIT
+1255 LNNAGITGTVAQAVSGK
-1270 NAGIKGAEISLIGR
+1270 GIKGAEISLIGR
-1284 EGNGSSFT
+1284 ERNGSSFT
-1292 VSEASGTYA
+1292 VSDASGAYT
-1301 ISGMSPGNFLLITS
+1301 ISDMSPGSFLLIAS
-1315 KEGFESD
+1315 REGFESD
-1322 TTGVLLTAGMIIS
+1322 TAGVVLTAGSTIS
-1335 EDVQLSSN
+1335 EEVQLSPN
-1343 ISSLSGIVTDKSGNT
+1343 IGSLSGKVTDKSGT
-1358 LGFNVMVIASNNAN
+1358 ALGFNVTVIASNDVN
-1372 SYTTKSDESGNF
+1372 SYTTKSDASGNF
-1384 QFNEIENRANY
+1384 QFNEIENGATYN
-1395 TLETDIYR
+1395 LETDIYR
-1403 EGYENGSLTYFIASG
+1403 EGYENGSLTETVAAG
-1418 ESAAT
+1418 ESTAT
-1423 LSENLEVT
+1423 LSDNVEVT
-1431 VTQASITGT
+1431 VTQASITGA

-1454 TQEIVDLVQS
+1454 TQEIVELVQS

-1473 FLPAGNYF
+1473 FLPAGNYL

-1495 RGPISLGNTTL
+1495 RGPISLGNKTAA
-1506 ETANFT
+1506 TANFI
-1512 AEANI
+1512 AQDNI
-1517 ATLDVKVLE
+1517 ATLDVKVLSE
-1526 EGEALSN
+1526 DEALSN

-1542 TTIVISQKSGS
+1542 TAIVLSQKSGS
-1553 DGIARF
+1553 AGIARF
-1559 SGIKATSYTIRAT
+1559 SRIKATSYTIRAS
-1572 KTDFTSDPALI
+1572 KSDFSSDPGQR
-1583 VQTLQIGD
+1583 VQVLQTGD
-1591 STTVSFSMISNNAQF
+1591 STTVSFNMVSNNAQF
-1606 SGSVV
+1606 SGRVV
-1611 SSTGNGLSD
+1611 NSTGNGLSG
-1620 VDVQATLESTGQSFT
+1620 VNLQATLESTGQSFT
-1635 ALSNDS
+1635 ALSNNS
-1641 GQYNFDG
+1641 GQYSFDG
-1648 VASGTYQLKAQREGF
+1648 VASGIYKLKAEREGF
-1663 TQDSLEVTLVDGDNK
+1663 TQDSVEVTLVDGDNK
-1678 TVDDLVLS
+1678 TVDNLVLA
-1686 PRYVDVRGKVL
+1686 PRYVDVQGKVL
-1697 LRSAGFEGASIRAQ
+1697 LRSAGFEGASVRAQ
-1711 SSSSISTISDADG
+1711 SSTSLSTFSDANG

-1732 ISIKEGDSTTYQ
+1732 ISIEQGDSTTYQ

-1760 KPDQVTQQ
+1760 KPNQVTQQ
-1768 IVLPDTYVPS
+1768 IVLPDTYVPN
-1778 GQITIRVNDGK
+1778 GQITIQVNDGK
-1789 DPLPGTELVFGV
+1789 DPLAGTELVFGV

-1811 GNDGVYASESNLK
+1811 GSDGIYASESNLK
-1824 EAEYTVSLFKEG
+1824 QAEYTLSLFKEG
-1836 HLYPENT
+1836 YLYPENT
-1843 IRISLDSDTTVL
+1843 IRIALDSDTTVL

-1885 GLELDNTTVSA
+1885 GLELDNATVSA
-1896 QLYYRVGS
+1896 QLHYRVGS
-1904 TGSFQSLSMQ
+1904 TGSFQSLTMQ
-1914 AIYGGEFHG
+1914 AIDGG
-1923 VFSQSAGVDTL
+1923 SAGVDTL
-1934 RATIP
+1934 RTTIP
-1939 VLGGVEPIT
+1939 VQGTVEPIT
-1948 LYTSVRDIEKEITY
+1948 LYTSVQNIETEISY
-1962 QSNQKTIT
+1962 QSNQETIT

-1990 IRLGDTYDLRVE
+1990 IRLGDTYDLNVE
-2002 LRDGINKSLQDKFE
+2002 LRDGINESLQDKFE
-2016 GETTEGTVQ
+2016 GDITEGTVQ

-2035 QLSTLEGTQA
+2035 RLSTLEGTQA

-2050 AVGTYQFRVTTE
+2050 AAGTYQFRVTTE

-2070 TIDVEIQSIPI
+2070 TIDVEVQSMPI

-2105 IDTSGSSVVLGNSLE
+2105 IDTSGSSVVLGNNLE

-2145 GSFTVEVID
+2145 GSFTVEVTD
-2154 PGSGIQSKSDVVEL
+2154 PVSGIQSKSDVVEL

-2174 EETYTLTNG
+2174 EENYTLTNG
-2183 TGMQLSLA
+2183 SGMQLSLP

-2200 LSLGETTPP
+2200 LSLGETVPP
-2209 TTKKFVF
+2209 KTKKFVF
-2216 AQGKDISY
+2216 AQGTDISY
-2224 TVSDQIYIL
+2224 TVSDLIYIL

-2254 IFNTG
+2254 TFNTG

-2272 WELMEATQAKHS
+2272 WELLEATQAKYS
-2284 TAYTLRNNVESAG
+2284 KSSELRNNVETAG
-2297 TVSISSL
+2297 TVSISKL
-2304 GQFAVMVENEPLGIK
+2304 GQYAVMAENEPLGIK

-2332 APLRLGYWLDSAYP
+2332 APLRIGYWLDSAYP
-2346 PVKVDIQIINMKGE
+2346 PVKVDIQIVNMKGE

-2391 DRGTWARNG
+2391 DSGAWARNG

>member
-1 MLNFNHLA
+1 M
-9 SRINLNNCRISPR
+9 R
-22 NNFIRCNWIPFIAV
+22 N
-36 ILISLVTEVL
+36 L
-46 FAQTMILKPPSA
+46 FAQYFWVCIALIMSFGMLMDTVYAQSMILKPPTA

-63 DYEIKLLLKQDAE
+63 DYEVKLLLKQDAE

-83 LDASVLNLTGSN
+83 LDASALNLTGRN

-109 LEIDVDGNQADLV
+109 LALDVSGNRADLV
-122 PNTIGLSVGRY
+122 PNNIGLSVGRY

-141 ARSASTIQEDA
+141 ARTAGEIQQDYTA
-152 TNNPGS
+152 NPGS

-212 IVEDDEGGIS
+212 IVEDDEGGIT

-286 VPFVF
+286 VPFIY

-317 TFEWTDVPEAAN
+317 TFEWTDVPEASN

-339 QQGIDVTIPI
+339 QQGIDVTVPI
-349 WSGATTNNLMEFP
+349 WSGTTTNNLIEFP

-386 TSNSRFFQYNV
+386 TSSSRFFQYNV
-397 ETGEFSARVLSA
+397 ETGEFSVRVLSA
-409 ADNSSLLGVELSARA
+409 SDNSSLLGVELSARA

-435 FVQTESYSDSLVA
+435 FVQSDSYSDSLVA
-448 GTYEFTAEKQGFEIT
+448 GTYEFTAEKQGFETTTTT
-463 STTAVI
+463 SVI
-469 EDQRTTYV
+469 RDQRTTSV
-477 QIKMEPLPS
+477 QMKMNPLPS
-486 SLSGVVKDNAGETVE
+486 SVSGVVKDNAGQTVE
-501 DAVVNTVKS
+501 DAVVRTVKS

-540 KSGYISPSSRSVTLG
+540 KSGFISPSNRSVTLG

-582 DGDAI
+582 DGDAV
-587 SRATVR
+587 SRATVH
-593 IDNGSQQYEAQS
+593 ITNGSQEYEVQS

-616 SGNWTLSVEKIGF
+616 SGSWTLSVEKIGF
-629 VKPEDAT
+629 VKPEDET

-644 LQSQDFTLIG
+644 LQSQDFTLTG

-669 GDGSTGLSPFGNVEV
+669 EDGSTGLSPFGNVEV
-684 RAVPSVGTAIS
+684 RAIPSVGTVIS
-695 TTTSGNGQ
+695 TTASGNGQ

-708 KSGSYSIVAI
+708 KSGSYSIVAV

-741 GMDFEMVPNASSISG
+741 GMDFEMVPNASSVSG

-773 LNVGTAQTNSSGY
+773 LNVGTTQTNSSGY
-786 YSMSAPNGSHEVSVN
+786 YSMSVPNGSHRVSVS

-812 ISLSAGQDLTGI
+812 VSLSAGQDLTGI

-836 GKVSSSGLALTNSQL
+836 GKVSSSGLALTNTQL

-859 QLVTLTNANDGG
+859 QVVSLTNGNDGS
-871 YTFNLQSGSWIILA
+871 YTFNLQSGSWVILA

-894 SAIIT
+894 SSTVT

-937 VSDGEGFSQVTQTQI
+937 INDGDGFSQLTQTQI
-952 NGTYAFSIPAGVNYT
+952 NGTYAFSVPAGVDYT
-967 MMVDKDGYKSASDD
+967 MLVEKDGYKSASGN
-981 SGIETAGSTS
+981 SGVQSAGSTKVS
-991 VKDFA
+991 DFT

-1008 SVSGGGIL
+1008 NVSGGGIL
-1016 DAAKIYALNESGQK
+1016 AGAKIYALNGSGQK

-1047 PNSYTLRAQ
+1047 PNSYTLRVQ
-1056 KAGYTNAQKTTTLS
+1056 KAGYTTAQKATTLS

-1085 FVFISGTLT
+1085 FVFISGTIT
-1094 DTEENTL
+1094 DSEGNAL
-1101 DQVLI
+1101 NQVLV
-1106 NANELGGSGAT
+1106 NASKSGGGGAT

-1172 VSGLVQDLSG
+1172 VSGLVQDVSG

-1196 GNVYTNITNTQG
+1196 GTTYTGITNAQG
-1208 EYSLI
+1208 EYSLN
-1213 SLELGNYTINATK
+1213 SLELGSFTVNATK
-1226 TGYSSPE
+1226 TGYSSPA
-1233 DESFTLGVDETEL
+1233 DKTFTLSVEETEL
-1246 TQVNVNGLV
+1246 TQLNVDGLV
-1255 LNNAGITGTIAQAIT
+1255 LNNAGISGTVVQAVSG
-1270 NAGIKGAEISLIGR
+1270 AGIKGAEISLIGR

-1292 VSEASGTYA
+1292 VSDASGAYS
-1301 ISGMSPGNFLLITS
+1301 ISEMSPGSFLLIAS

-1322 TTGVLLTAGMIIS
+1322 TVGVVLTAGSIIS
-1335 EDVQLSSN
+1335 EQVQLSPN
-1343 ISSLSGIVTDKSGNT
+1343 IGSLAGKVTDKSGAA
-1358 LGFNVMVIASNNAN
+1358 LGFNVTVIASNELN
-1372 SYTTKSDESGNF
+1372 SYTTKSDASGNF
-1384 QFNEIENRANY
+1384 QFNEIENGATY

-1403 EGYENGSLTYFIASG
+1403 EGYENGSLTETVAAG

-1423 LSENLEVT
+1423 LSDNVEVT
-1431 VTQASITGT
+1431 VRQASITGA

-1454 TQEIVDLVQS
+1454 TQEIVELVQS

-1473 FLPAGNYF
+1473 FLPAGNYL

-1495 RGPISLGNTTL
+1495 RGPISLDNKTAA
-1506 ETANFT
+1506 TANFT
-1512 AEANI
+1512 AQANI
-1517 ATLDVKVLE
+1517 ATLDVKVLS

-1542 TTIVISQKSGS
+1542 TAIVLSQKSGS

-1559 SGIKATSYTIRAT
+1559 SRIKATSYTVRAS
-1572 KTDFTSDPALI
+1572 KSDFSSDP
-1583 VQTLQIGD
+1583 VQRVQVLQTGD
-1591 STTVSFSMISNNAQF
+1591 STTVSFNMVSNNAQF
-1606 SGSVV
+1606 SGRVV
-1611 SSTGNGLSD
+1611 NSTGNGLSS
-1620 VDVQATLESTGQSFT
+1620 VNIQATLESTGQSFT
-1635 ALSNDS
+1635 ALSNNS
-1641 GQYNFDG
+1641 GQYSFDG
-1648 VASGTYQLKAQREGF
+1648 VASGIYKLMAEREGF
-1663 TQDSLEVTLVDGDNK
+1663 TQDSVEVTLVDGDNK
-1678 TVDDLVLS
+1678 TVDNLVLA
-1686 PRYVDVRGKVL
+1686 PRYVDVRGRVL

-1711 SSSSISTISDADG
+1711 SSTSVSTLSDANG

-1732 ISIKEGDSTTYQ
+1732 ISIEEGDSTTYQ

-1789 DPLPGTELVFGV
+1789 DPLAGTELVFGV

-1811 GNDGVYASESNLK
+1811 GSDGTYASQSNLK
-1824 EAEYTVSLFKEG
+1824 QAEYTLSLFKEG
-1836 HLYPENT
+1836 YLYPENT
-1843 IRISLDSDTTVL
+1843 IRIALDSDTTVL

-1885 GLELDNTTVSA
+1885 GLELDNATVSA

-1904 TGSFQSLSMQ
+1904 TGSFKSLTML
-1914 AIYGGEFHG
+1914 AIDGG
-1923 VFSQSAGVDTL
+1923 SAGVDTL

-1939 VLGGVEPIT
+1939 VQGTVEPIT
-1948 LYTSVRDIEKEITY
+1948 LYTTVQNIETEISY
-1962 QSNQKTIT
+1962 QSNQETIT

-1990 IRLGDTYDLRVE
+1990 IRLGDTYDLKVE
-2002 LRDGINKSLQDKFE
+2002 LRDGINESLQDKFE
-2016 GETTEGTVQ
+2016 GDLTEGTVR

-2035 QLSTLEGTQA
+2035 RLSTLEGTQA

-2050 AVGTYQFRVTTE
+2050 AAGTYQFRVTTE

-2070 TIDVEIQSIPI
+2070 TIDVEIQSMPI

-2105 IDTSGSSVVLGNSLE
+2105 IDTSGSSVVLGNNLE

-2139 TNNSTI
+2139 TNNNTI
-2145 GSFTVEVID
+2145 GSFTVEVTD
-2154 PGSGIQSKSDVVEL
+2154 PVSGIQSKSDVVEL

-2183 TGMQLSLA
+2183 SGMQLSLP

-2200 LSLGETTPP
+2200 LSLGETVPP
-2209 TTKKFVF
+2209 KTKKFVF
-2216 AQGKDISY
+2216 AQGTDISY
-2224 TVSDQIYIL
+2224 TVSDLIYIL

-2254 IFNTG
+2254 TFNTG

-2272 WELMEATQAKHS
+2272 WELLEATQAKYS
-2284 TAYTLRNNVESAG
+2284 QSSELRNIVETAG
-2297 TVSISSL
+2297 TVSISKL

-2332 APLRLGYWLDSAYP
+2332 APLRIGYWLDSAYP
-2346 PVKVDIQIINMKGE
+2346 PVKVDIQIVNMKGE

-2391 DRGTWARNG
+2391 DSGAWARNG

>member
-1 MLNFNHLA
+1 MFLQNYLI
-9 SRINLNNCRISPR
+9 SR
-22 NNFIRCNWIPFIAV
+22 NWIFFALV
-36 ILISLVTEVL
+36 IFMSLVAEVL
-46 FAQTMILKPPSA
+46 FAQTIVLKPPTA

-63 DYEIKLLLKQDAE
+63 DYEVKLLLKQDAA

-83 LDASVLNLTGSN
+83 LDASALNLTGRN

-109 LEIDVDGNQADLV
+109 LAIDIDGNRTDLV
-122 PNTIGLSVGRY
+122 PNNIGLSVGRY
-133 FARITNST
+133 FARVTNSVART
-141 ARSASTIQEDA
+141 AGEIQQDY
-152 TNNPGS
+152 TDNPGS
-158 IFYSNEVQIIVE
+158 IYYSNEVQIIVE

-286 VPFVF
+286 VPFVY
-291 VDPNA
+291 VDPDA

-339 QQGIDVTIPI
+339 QQGIDVTVPI
-349 WSGATTNNLMEFP
+349 WSGTTTNNLIEFP

-386 TSNSRFFQYNV
+386 TSSSRFFQYNV
-397 ETGEFSARVLSA
+397 ETGEFDVRVLSA
-409 ADNSSLLGVELSARA
+409 SDNSSLLGVELSARA

-435 FVQTESYSDSLVA
+435 FVQSDSYSDSLVA
-448 GTYEFTAEKQGFEIT
+448 GTYEFTAEKQGFETT

-469 EDQRTTYV
+469 QDQSTSYV
-477 QIKMEPLPS
+477 QIKMDPLPS
-486 SLSGVVKDNAGETVE
+486 SVSGVVKDNAGQTVE
-501 DAVVNTVKS
+501 DAVVRTVNS
-510 DDGTVK
+510 DDGSVK

-522 NGDYSIS
+522 NGDYSLS
-529 LNQGSYTVSVS
+529 LNQGSYTISVS
-540 KSGYISPSSRSVTLG
+540 KSGYISPSSRSITLG

-561 LSDPFILTNDQAT
+561 LADPFILTNDQAT

-582 DGDAI
+582 DGDAV
-587 SRATVR
+587 SRATVN
-593 IDNGSQQYEAQS
+593 ITNGSQEYEVQS

-616 SGNWTLSVEKIGF
+616 SGSWTLSVEKIGF
-629 VKPEDAT
+629 VKPEDET

-644 LQSQDFTLIG
+644 LQSQDFTLTG

-669 GDGSTGLSPFGNVEV
+669 EDGSTGLSPFGNVEV
-684 RAVPSVGTAIS
+684 RAIPSIGTVIS
-695 TTTSGNGQ
+695 TTTTGNGQ

-708 KSGSYSIVAI
+708 KSGSYSIVAV

-741 GMDFEMVPNASSISG
+741 GMDFEMVPNASSVSG

-773 LNVGTAQTNSSGY
+773 LNVGTTQTNSSGY
-786 YSMSAPNGSHEVSVN
+786 YSMSVPNGSHELSVN

-836 GKVSSSGLALTNSQL
+836 GKVSSSGLALTNTQL

-859 QLVTLTNANDGG
+859 QVVTLTNANDGS
-871 YTFNLQSGSWIILA
+871 YTFNLQSGSWVILA
-885 QKTGFLSDS
+885 QKTGFLADS
-894 SAIIT
+894 SDVVT

-937 VSDGEGFSQVTQTQI
+937 INDGQGFSQLTQTQI

-967 MMVDKDGYKSASDD
+967 MLVEKDGYKST
-981 SGIETAGSTS
+981 SGSSGVETAGSTA
-991 VKDFA
+991 VKDFT

-1008 SVSGGGIL
+1008 NVSGGGIL
-1016 DAAKIYALNESGQK
+1016 SGAKIYALNGSGQK

-1047 PNSYTLRAQ
+1047 PNSYTLRVQ
-1056 KAGYTNAQKTTTLS
+1056 KAGYTTDQKTTTLS
-1070 IGQNLTG
+1070 IGQNLSG

-1085 FVFISGTLT
+1085 FVFISGSIT
-1094 DTEENTL
+1094 DSEGNAL
-1101 DQVLI
+1101 DQVLV
-1106 NANELGGSGAT
+1106 NASISGGGGAT
-1117 AVSDAEGAYSFE
+1117 AVSDAEGAYSFDE
-1129 GLVGGSYVISYSKTG
+1129 LVGGSYVIGYSKTG

-1182 ARLAEATVTATHSN
+1182 AILAEATVTATHSN
-1196 GNVYTNITNTQG
+1196 GTTYTGITNAQG
-1208 EYSLI
+1208 EYSLS
-1213 SLELGNYTINATK
+1213 SLELGDFTINATK
-1226 TGYSSPE
+1226 TGYSSGE
-1233 DESFTLGVDETEL
+1233 DERFTLSADETEL
-1246 TQVNVNGLV
+1246 TEVNVDGLV
-1255 LNNAGITGTIAQAIT
+1255 LNNAEITGTVAQAVT

-1284 EGNGSSFT
+1284 EGNGSSST
-1292 VSEASGTYA
+1292 VSDASGAYS
-1301 ISGMSPGNFLLITS
+1301 ISGMSPGSFLLITS

-1322 TTGVLLTAGMIIS
+1322 TTGVFLNAGSAIS
-1335 EDVQLSSN
+1335 EDVQLSPN
-1343 ISSLSGIVTDKSGNT
+1343 IGSLAGKVTDKSGNV
-1358 LGFNVMVIASNNAN
+1358 LGFNVTVIASNDVN
-1372 SYTTKSDESGNF
+1372 SYTTKSDATGNF
-1384 QFNEIENRANY
+1384 QFNEIENGASY
-1395 TLETDIYR
+1395 TIVTDIYR
-1403 EGYENGSLTYFIASG
+1403 EGYENGSLTESIAPG

-1440 AGVAGATMRLINAD
+1440 AGVAGATVRLINAD

-1464 NPSGNYSFT
+1464 SPSGNYSFT
-1473 FLPAGNYF
+1473 FLPAGNYL

-1495 RGPISLGNTTL
+1495 RGPITLGNTTN
-1506 ETANFT
+1506 ETANFS
-1512 AEANI
+1512 AQANI
-1517 ATLDVKVLE
+1517 ATLDVKVLAE
-1526 EGEALSN
+1526 DEALSN
-1533 VDVSIISAD
+1533 ADVSIISAD
-1542 TTIVISQKSGS
+1542 TTIVLSQKSGS

-1559 SGIKATSYTIRAT
+1559 SRIKATSYTIRAS
-1572 KTDFTSDPALI
+1572 KTDFTSNPAQL
-1583 VQTLQIGD
+1583 VQTLQTGD
-1591 STTVSFSMISNNAQF
+1591 STTVSFTMISNNAQF
-1606 SGSVV
+1606 SGRVV
-1611 SSTGNGLSD
+1611 NASGNGLSG
-1620 VDVQATLESTGQSFT
+1620 VDVQATLESTGQSFS
-1635 ALSNDS
+1635 ALSNSS
-1641 GQYNFDG
+1641 GQYNFEG
-1648 VASGTYQLKAQREGF
+1648 VAAGTYQLKAEREGF
-1663 TQDSLEVTLVDGDNK
+1663 TQDSVEVTLVDGDNK
-1678 TVDDLVLS
+1678 TVNDLVLA
-1686 PRYVDVRGKVL
+1686 PRYVDVRGRVL

-1711 SSSSISTISDADG
+1711 SSTSIITLSDANG

-1732 ISIKEGDSTTYQ
+1732 ISIEEGDSTTYQ
-1744 FTVSSGV
+1744 FTISSGV

-1760 KPDQVTQQ
+1760 MPDQVTQQ
-1768 IVLPDTYVPS
+1768 IELPDTYVPS

-1811 GNDGVYASESNLK
+1811 GNDGIYASEANLK
-1824 EAEYTVSLFKEG
+1824 EAEYTLSLFKEG
-1836 HLYPENT
+1836 YLYPENT
-1843 IRISLDSDTTVL
+1843 IRIALESDTTVL

-1885 GLELDNTTVSA
+1885 GLALDNATVSA

-1904 TGSFQSLSMQ
+1904 TGSFQSLMMQ
-1914 AIYGGEFHG
+1914 KVDGESG
-1923 VFSQSAGVDTL
+1923 MDTL

-1939 VLGGVEPIT
+1939 VQGTIEPIT
-1948 LYTSVRDIEKEITY
+1948 LYTSVEDITTQITY
-1962 QSNQKTIT
+1962 QSNQETIT

-1990 IRLGDTYDLRVE
+1990 IRLGDTYDLRVD
-2002 LRDGINKSLQDKFE
+2002 LRDGINTSLQDKFE
-2016 GETTEGTVQ
+2016 GDTTEGSVE

-2035 QLSTLEGTQA
+2035 RLSTLEGTQT

-2050 AVGTYQFRVTTE
+2050 AAGTYQFRVTTE

-2070 TIDVEIQSIPI
+2070 TIDVEIQSMPI

-2105 IDTSGSSVVLGNSLE
+2105 IDTSGSSVILGNSLE

-2145 GSFTVEVID
+2145 GSFTVEVTD
-2154 PGSGIQSKSDVVEL
+2154 PVSGIQSKSDVVEL

-2174 EETYTLTNG
+2174 EETYMLTNG
-2183 TGMQLSLA
+2183 SGMQLSLP

-2216 AQGKDISY
+2216 VQGTDVSY
-2224 TVSDQIYIL
+2224 TVSDLIYIL

-2254 IFNTG
+2254 TFNTG

-2272 WELMEATQAKHS
+2272 WELLEATQAKHS
-2284 TAYTLRNNVESAG
+2284 TGSMFQNSAESAG
-2297 TVSISSL
+2297 TVSISTL
-2304 GQFAVMVENEPLGIK
+2304 GQFAVMAENEPLGIK

-2332 APLRLGYWLDSAYP
+2332 APLRIGYWLDSAYP
-2346 PVKVDIQIINMKGE
+2346 PVKVDIQIVNMKGE

-2371 QPGRYGSASSQKE
+2371 QPGRYGSASSKKE

-2391 DRGTWARNG
+2391 DSGMWARNG

>member
-1 MLNFNHLA
+1 MFSQNYLL
-9 SRINLNNCRISPR
+9 SR
-22 NNFIRCNWIPFIAV
+22 NWIFFALV
-36 ILISLVTEVL
+36 ILLSLVAEVL
-46 FAQTMILKPPSA
+46 FAQTIILKPPTA

-63 DYEIKLLLKQDAE
+63 DYEVKLLLKQDAE

-83 LDASVLNLTGSN
+83 LDASALNLTGRN

-109 LEIDVDGNQADLV
+109 LAIDIDGNRADLV
-122 PNTIGLSVGRY
+122 PKNIGLSVGRY
-133 FARITNST
+133 YARVTNSVART
-141 ARSASTIQEDA
+141 AGEIQQDY
-152 TNNPGS
+152 TDNPG
-158 IFYSNEVQIIVE
+158 IIYYSNEVQIIVE

-212 IVEDDEGGIS
+212 IVEDDEGSIS

-228 VWQYITKTTTADYGD
+228 VWQYITKSTTADYGD

-286 VPFVF
+286 VPFVY
-291 VDPNA
+291 VDPDA
-296 VPKTTLVR
+296 VPKTTLLR

-317 TFEWTDVPEAAN
+317 TFEWTEVPEAAN

-339 QQGIDVTIPI
+339 QQGIDVTVPI
-349 WSGATTNNLMEFP
+349 WSGTTTNNLIEFP

-386 TSNSRFFQYNV
+386 TSSSRFFQYNV
-397 ETGEFSARVLSA
+397 ETGEFDVRVLNAS
-409 ADNSSLLGVELSARA
+409 DNSSLLGVELSARA

-435 FVQTESYSDSLVA
+435 FVQSDSYSDSLVA
-448 GTYEFTAEKQGFEIT
+448 GTYEFTVEKQGFETT

-469 EDQRTTYV
+469 QDQRTSYV
-477 QIKMEPLPS
+477 QIKMDPLPS
-486 SLSGVVKDNAGETVE
+486 SVSGVVKDNAGQTVE
-501 DAVVNTVKS
+501 DAVVRTVNS
-510 DDGTVK
+510 DNGSVK

-582 DGDAI
+582 DGDAV

-593 IDNGSQQYEAQS
+593 ITNGSQEDEVQS

-616 SGNWTLSVEKIGF
+616 SGSWTLSVEKIGF
-629 VKPEDAT
+629 VKPEDET

-644 LQSQDFTLIG
+644 LQSQDFTLMG

-669 GDGSTGLSPFGNVEV
+669 EDGSTGLSPFGNVEV
-684 RAVPSVGTAIS
+684 RAIPSVGTVIS
-695 TTTSGNGQ
+695 TTTTGNGQ

-708 KSGSYSIVAI
+708 KSGSYSIVAV

-741 GMDFEMVPNASSISG
+741 GMDFEMVPNASSVSG

-773 LNVGTAQTNSSGY
+773 SNVGTTQTNSSGY
-786 YSMSAPNGSHEVSVN
+786 YSMSVPNGSHELSVN

-812 ISLSAGQDLTGI
+812 VSLSAGQDLTGI

-836 GKVSSSGLALTNSQL
+836 GKVSSSGLALTNTQL

-859 QLVTLTNANDGG
+859 QVVTLTNANDGS
-871 YTFNLQSGSWIILA
+871 YTFNVQSGSWVILA
-885 QKTGFLSDS
+885 QKTGFLADS
-894 SAIIT
+894 SDVVT

-937 VSDGEGFSQVTQTQI
+937 INDGQGFSQLTQTQI
-952 NGTYAFSIPAGVNYT
+952 NGTYAFSISAGVNYT
-967 MMVDKDGYKSASDD
+967 MLVEKDGYKSASGS
-981 SGIETAGSTS
+981 SGVQTAGSTA
-991 VKDFA
+991 VKDFT

-1008 SVSGGGIL
+1008 NVSGGGIL
-1016 DAAKIYALNESGQK
+1016 SGAKIYALDGSGQK

-1047 PNSYTLRAQ
+1047 PNSYTLRVQ
-1056 KAGYTNAQKTTTLS
+1056 KAGYTTDQKTTTLS
-1070 IGQNLTG
+1070 IGQNLSG

-1085 FVFISGTLT
+1085 FVFISGSIT
-1094 DTEENTL
+1094 DSEGNAL
-1101 DQVLI
+1101 DQVLV
-1106 NANELGGSGAT
+1106 NASKSGGGGAT
-1117 AVSDAEGAYSFE
+1117 AVSDAEGAYSFD
-1129 GLVGGSYVISYSKTG
+1129 GLVGGSYVIGYSKTG

-1182 ARLAEATVTATHSN
+1182 AILAEATVTATHSN
-1196 GNVYTNITNTQG
+1196 GTTYTGITNAQG
-1208 EYSLI
+1208 EYGLS
-1213 SLELGNYTINATK
+1213 SLELGDFTINATK
-1226 TGYSSPE
+1226 TVYSSGE
-1233 DESFTLGVDETEL
+1233 DVRFTLSADETEL
-1246 TQVNVNGLV
+1246 TEVNVDGMV
-1255 LNNAGITGTIAQAIT
+1255 LNNAEITGTVVQAVT

-1284 EGNGSSFT
+1284 EGNGSSST
-1292 VSEASGTYA
+1292 VSDASGAYS
-1301 ISGMSPGNFLLITS
+1301 ISGMSPGSFLLITS
-1315 KEGFESD
+1315 KEGFERD
-1322 TTGVLLTAGMIIS
+1322 TTGVFLNAGSAIS
-1335 EDVQLSSN
+1335 EDIQLSPN
-1343 ISSLSGIVTDKSGNT
+1343 IGSLAGKVTDKSGNA
-1358 LGFNVMVIASNNAN
+1358 LGFNVTVIASNDVN
-1372 SYTTKSDESGNF
+1372 SYTTKSDATGNF
-1384 QFNEIENRANY
+1384 QFNEIENGASY
-1395 TLETDIYR
+1395 TIVTDIYR
-1403 EGYENGSLTYFIASG
+1403 EGYENGSLTESIAPG

-1423 LSENLEVT
+1423 LSKNLEVT

-1464 NPSGNYSFT
+1464 SPSGSYSFT
-1473 FLPAGNYF
+1473 FLPAGNYL

-1495 RGPISLGNTTL
+1495 RGPITLGNTTA
-1506 ETANFT
+1506 ETANFS
-1512 AEANI
+1512 AQANI
-1517 ATLDVKVLE
+1517 ATLDVKVLA

-1533 VDVSIISAD
+1533 ADVSIISAD
-1542 TTIVISQKSGS
+1542 TTIVLSQKSGS

-1559 SGIKATSYTIRAT
+1559 SRIKATSYTVRAS
-1572 KTDFTSDPALI
+1572 KTDFTSDPAQL
-1583 VQTLQIGD
+1583 VQTLQTGD
-1591 STTVSFSMISNNAQF
+1591 STTVSFTMISNNAQF
-1606 SGSVV
+1606 SGRVINAS
-1611 SSTGNGLSD
+1611 GNGLSG
-1620 VDVQATLESTGQSFT
+1620 VDVQATLESTGQSFS
-1635 ALSNDS
+1635 ALSNSS
-1641 GQYNFDG
+1641 GQYNFEG
-1648 VASGTYQLKAQREGF
+1648 VAAGTYQLKAEREGF

-1678 TVDDLVLS
+1678 TVNDLVLA
-1686 PRYVDVRGKVL
+1686 PRYVDVRGRVL
-1697 LRSAGFEGASIRAQ
+1697 LRSTGFEGASIRAQ
-1711 SSSSISTISDADG
+1711 SSTSITTLSDANG

-1732 ISIKEGDSTTYQ
+1732 ISIKENDSTTYQ
-1744 FTVSSGV
+1744 FTMSSGV

-1836 HLYPENT
+1836 YLYPENT

-1875 STAVSVVSPA
+1875 STVVSVVSPA

-1914 AIYGGEFHG
+1914 AIDGGIFHG
-1923 VFSQSAGVDTL
+1923 VFGQSAGVDTL

-1962 QSNQKTIT
+1962 QSNQETIT

-2016 GETTEGTVQ
+2016 GETTEGSVE

-2035 QLSTLEGTQA
+2035 RLSTLEGTQT

-2050 AVGTYQFRVTTE
+2050 AVGTYQFRVITE

-2070 TIDVEIQSIPI
+2070 TIDVEIQSMPI
-2081 DSMVVSRPAKQISN
+2081 DSVVVSRPAKQISN

-2105 IDTSGSSVVLGNSLE
+2105 IDTSGSSVILGNSLE

-2145 GSFTVEVID
+2145 GSFTVEVTD
-2154 PGSGIQSKSDVVEL
+2154 PVSGIQSKSDVVEL

-2183 TGMQLSLA
+2183 SGMQLSLP

-2216 AQGKDISY
+2216 AQGIDVSY
-2224 TVSDQIYIL
+2224 TVSDLIYIL

-2254 IFNTG
+2254 TFNTG
-2259 IREIGRFNFTTLQ
+2259 FGR
-2272 WELMEATQAKHS
+2272 
-2284 TAYTLRNNVESAG
+2284 
-2297 TVSISSL
+2297 
-2304 GQFAVMVENEPLGIK
+2304 
-2319 YAAVLPSPFSPEI
+2319 
-2332 APLRLGYWLDSAYP
+2332 
-2346 PVKVDIQIINMKGE
+2346 
-2360 LVRTLLEDDLQ
+2360 
-2371 QPGRYGSASSQKE
+2371 
-2384 LLWDGKT
+2384 
-2391 DRGTWARNG
+2391 
-2400 RYIIQIKAKDQS
+2400 
-2412 AEVVKLLPVVLIK
+2412 

>member
-1 MLNFNHLA
+1 M
-9 SRINLNNCRISPR
+9 R
-22 NNFIRCNWIPFIAV
+22 N
-36 ILISLVTEVL
+36 L
-46 FAQTMILKPPSA
+46 FAQYFWVCIALIMSFGMLMDTVYAQSMILKPPTA

-63 DYEIKLLLKQDAE
+63 DYEVKLLLKQDAE

-83 LDASVLNLTGSN
+83 LDASALNLTGRN

-109 LEIDVDGNQADLV
+109 LALDVSGNRADLV
-122 PNTIGLSVGRY
+122 PNNIGLSVGRY

-141 ARSASTIQEDA
+141 ARTAGEIQQDYTA
-152 TNNPGS
+152 NPGS

-212 IVEDDEGGIS
+212 IVEDDEGGIT

-286 VPFVF
+286 VPFIY

-317 TFEWTDVPEAAN
+317 TFEWTDVPEASN

-339 QQGIDVTIPI
+339 QQGIDVTVPI
-349 WSGATTNNLMEFP
+349 WSGTTTNNLIEFP

-386 TSNSRFFQYNV
+386 TSSSRFFQYNG
-397 ETGEFSARVLSA
+397 ETGEFSVRVLSA
-409 ADNSSLLGVELSARA
+409 SDNSSLLGVELSARA

-435 FVQTESYSDSLVA
+435 FVQSDSYSDSLVA
-448 GTYEFTAEKQGFEIT
+448 GTYEFTAEKQGFETTTTT
-463 STTAVI
+463 SVI
-469 EDQRTTYV
+469 RDQRTTSV
-477 QIKMEPLPS
+477 QMKMNPLPS
-486 SLSGVVKDNAGETVE
+486 SISGVVKDNAGQTVE
-501 DAVVNTVKS
+501 DAVVRTVKS

-540 KSGYISPSSRSVTLG
+540 KSGFISPSNRSVTLG

-582 DGDAI
+582 DGDAV
-587 SRATVR
+587 SRATVH
-593 IDNGSQQYEAQS
+593 ITNGSQEYEVQS

-616 SGNWTLSVEKIGF
+616 SGSWTLSVEKIGF
-629 VKPEDAT
+629 VKPEDET

-644 LQSQDFTLIG
+644 LQSQDFTLTG

-669 GDGSTGLSPFGNVEV
+669 EDGSTGLSPFGNVEV
-684 RAVPSVGTAIS
+684 RAIPSVGTVIS
-695 TTTSGNGQ
+695 TTASGNGQ

-708 KSGSYSIVAI
+708 KSGSYSIVAV

-741 GMDFEMVPNASSISG
+741 GMDFEMVPNASSVSG

-773 LNVGTAQTNSSGY
+773 LNVGTTQTNSSGY
-786 YSMSAPNGSHEVSVN
+786 YSMSVPNGSHRVSVS

-812 ISLSAGQDLTGI
+812 VSLSAGQDLTGI

-836 GKVSSSGLALTNSQL
+836 GKVSSSGLALTNTQL

-859 QLVTLTNANDGG
+859 QVVSLTNGNDGS
-871 YTFNLQSGSWIILA
+871 YTFNLQSGSWVILA

-894 SAIIT
+894 SSTVT

-937 VSDGEGFSQVTQTQI
+937 INDGDGFSQLTQTQI
-952 NGTYAFSIPAGVNYT
+952 NGTYAFSVPAGVDYT
-967 MMVDKDGYKSASDD
+967 MLVEKDGYKSASGN
-981 SGIETAGSTS
+981 SGVQSAGSTKVS
-991 VKDFA
+991 DFT

-1008 SVSGGGIL
+1008 NVSGGGIL
-1016 DAAKIYALNESGQK
+1016 AGAKIYALNGSGQK

-1047 PNSYTLRAQ
+1047 PNSYTLRVQ
-1056 KAGYTNAQKTTTLS
+1056 KAGYTTAQKATTLS

-1085 FVFISGTLT
+1085 FVFISGTIT
-1094 DTEENTL
+1094 DSEGNAL
-1101 DQVLI
+1101 NQVLV
-1106 NANELGGSGAT
+1106 NASKSGGGGAT

-1172 VSGLVQDLSG
+1172 VSGLVQDVSG

-1196 GNVYTNITNTQG
+1196 GTTYTGITNAQG
-1208 EYSLI
+1208 EYSLN
-1213 SLELGNYTINATK
+1213 SLELGSFTVNATK
-1226 TGYSSPE
+1226 TGYSSPA
-1233 DESFTLGVDETEL
+1233 DKTFTLSVEETEL
-1246 TQVNVNGLV
+1246 TQLNVDGLV
-1255 LNNAGITGTIAQAIT
+1255 LNNAGISGTVVQAVSG
-1270 NAGIKGAEISLIGR
+1270 AGIKGAEISLIGR

-1292 VSEASGTYA
+1292 VSDASGAYS
-1301 ISGMSPGNFLLITS
+1301 ISEMSPGSFLLIAS

-1322 TTGVLLTAGMIIS
+1322 TVGVVLTAGSIIS
-1335 EDVQLSSN
+1335 EQVQLSPN
-1343 ISSLSGIVTDKSGNT
+1343 IGSLAGKVTDKSGAA
-1358 LGFNVMVIASNNAN
+1358 LGFNVTVIASNELN
-1372 SYTTKSDESGNF
+1372 SYTTKSDASGNF
-1384 QFNEIENRANY
+1384 QFNEIENGATY

-1403 EGYENGSLTYFIASG
+1403 EGYENGSLTETVAAG

-1423 LSENLEVT
+1423 LSDNVEVT
-1431 VTQASITGT
+1431 VRQASITGA

-1454 TQEIVDLVQS
+1454 TQEIVELVQS

-1473 FLPAGNYF
+1473 FLPAGNYL

-1495 RGPISLGNTTL
+1495 RGPISLDNKTAA
-1506 ETANFT
+1506 TANFT
-1512 AEANI
+1512 AQANI
-1517 ATLDVKVLE
+1517 ATLDVKVLS

-1542 TTIVISQKSGS
+1542 TAIVLSQKSGS

-1559 SGIKATSYTIRAT
+1559 SRIKATSYTVRAS
-1572 KTDFTSDPALI
+1572 KSDFSSDP
-1583 VQTLQIGD
+1583 VQRVQVLQTGD
-1591 STTVSFSMISNNAQF
+1591 STTVSFNMVSNNAQF
-1606 SGSVV
+1606 SGRVV
-1611 SSTGNGLSD
+1611 NSTGNGLSS
-1620 VDVQATLESTGQSFT
+1620 VNIQATLESTGQSFT
-1635 ALSNDS
+1635 ALSNNS
-1641 GQYNFDG
+1641 GQYSFDG
-1648 VASGTYQLKAQREGF
+1648 VASGIYKLMAEREGF
-1663 TQDSLEVTLVDGDNK
+1663 TQDSVEVTLVDGDNK
-1678 TVDDLVLS
+1678 TVDNLVLA

-1711 SSSSISTISDADG
+1711 SSTSVSTLSDANG

-1732 ISIKEGDSTTYQ
+1732 ISIEEGDSTTYQ

-1789 DPLPGTELVFGV
+1789 DPLAGTELVFGV

-1811 GNDGVYASESNLK
+1811 GSDGTYASQSNLK
-1824 EAEYTVSLFKEG
+1824 QAEYTLSLFKEG
-1836 HLYPENT
+1836 YLYPENT
-1843 IRISLDSDTTVL
+1843 IRIALDSDTTVL

-1875 STAVSVVSPA
+1875 STAVTVVSPA
-1885 GLELDNTTVSA
+1885 GLELDNATVSA

-1904 TGSFQSLSMQ
+1904 TGSFKSLTML
-1914 AIYGGEFHG
+1914 AIDGG
-1923 VFSQSAGVDTL
+1923 SAGVDTL

-1939 VLGGVEPIT
+1939 VQGTVEPIT
-1948 LYTSVRDIEKEITY
+1948 LYTTVQNIETEISY
-1962 QSNQKTIT
+1962 QSNQETIT

-1990 IRLGDTYDLRVE
+1990 IRLGDTYDLKVE
-2002 LRDGINKSLQDKFE
+2002 LRDGINESLQDKFE
-2016 GETTEGTVQ
+2016 GDLTEGTVR

-2035 QLSTLEGTQA
+2035 RLSTLEGTQA

-2050 AVGTYQFRVTTE
+2050 AAGTYQFRVTTE

-2070 TIDVEIQSIPI
+2070 TIDVEIQSMPI

-2105 IDTSGSSVVLGNSLE
+2105 IDTSGSSVVLGNNLE

-2139 TNNSTI
+2139 TNNNTI
-2145 GSFTVEVID
+2145 GSFTVEVTD
-2154 PGSGIQSKSDVVEL
+2154 PVSGIQSKSDVVEL

-2183 TGMQLSLA
+2183 SGMQLSLP

-2200 LSLGETTPP
+2200 LSLGETVPP
-2209 TTKKFVF
+2209 KTKKFVF
-2216 AQGKDISY
+2216 AQGTDISY
-2224 TVSDQIYIL
+2224 TVSDLIYIL

-2254 IFNTG
+2254 TFNTG

-2272 WELMEATQAKHS
+2272 WELLEATQAKYS
-2284 TAYTLRNNVESAG
+2284 QSSELRNIVETAG
-2297 TVSISSL
+2297 TVSISKL

-2332 APLRLGYWLDSAYP
+2332 APLRIGYWLDSAYP
-2346 PVKVDIQIINMKGE
+2346 PVKVDIQIVNMKGE

-2391 DRGTWARNG
+2391 DSGAWARNG

>member
-1 MLNFNHLA
+1 M
-9 SRINLNNCRISPR
+9 R
-22 NNFIRCNWIPFIAV
+22 N
-36 ILISLVTEVL
+36 L
-46 FAQTMILKPPSA
+46 FAQYFWVCIALIMSFGMLMDTVYAQSMILKPPTA

-63 DYEIKLLLKQDAE
+63 DYEVKLLLKQDAE

-83 LDASVLNLTGSN
+83 LDASALNLTGRN

-109 LEIDVDGNQADLV
+109 LALDVSGNRADLV
-122 PNTIGLSVGRY
+122 PNNIGLSVGRY

-141 ARSASTIQEDA
+141 ARTAGEIQQDYTA
-152 TNNPGS
+152 NPGS

-212 IVEDDEGGIS
+212 IVEDDEGGIT

-286 VPFVF
+286 VPFIY

-317 TFEWTDVPEAAN
+317 TFEWTDVPEASN

-339 QQGIDVTIPI
+339 QQGIDVTVPI
-349 WSGATTNNLMEFP
+349 WSGTTTNNLIEFP

-386 TSNSRFFQYNV
+386 TSSSRFFQYNV
-397 ETGEFSARVLSA
+397 ETGEFSVRVLSA
-409 ADNSSLLGVELSARA
+409 SDNSSLLGVELSARA

-435 FVQTESYSDSLVA
+435 FVQSDSYSDSLVA
-448 GTYEFTAEKQGFEIT
+448 GTYEFTAEKQGFETTTTT
-463 STTAVI
+463 SVI
-469 EDQRTTYV
+469 RDQRTTSV
-477 QIKMEPLPS
+477 QMKMNPLPS
-486 SLSGVVKDNAGETVE
+486 SVSGVVKDNAGQTVE
-501 DAVVNTVKS
+501 DAVVRTVKS

-540 KSGYISPSSRSVTLG
+540 KSGFISPSSRSVTLG

-582 DGDAI
+582 DGDAV
-587 SRATVR
+587 SRATVH
-593 IDNGSQQYEAQS
+593 ITNGSQEYEVQS

-616 SGNWTLSVEKIGF
+616 SGSWTLSVEKIGF
-629 VKPEDAT
+629 VKPEDET

-644 LQSQDFTLIG
+644 LQSQDFTLTG

-669 GDGSTGLSPFGNVEV
+669 EDGSTGLSPFGNVEV
-684 RAVPSVGTAIS
+684 RAIPSVGTVIS
-695 TTTSGNGQ
+695 TTASGNGQ

-708 KSGSYSIVAI
+708 KSGSYSIVAV

-741 GMDFEMVPNASSISG
+741 GMDFEMVPNASSVSG

-773 LNVGTAQTNSSGY
+773 LNVGTTQTNSSGY
-786 YSMSAPNGSHEVSVN
+786 YSMSVPNGSHELSVN

-812 ISLSAGQDLTGI
+812 VSLSAGQDLTGI

-836 GKVSSSGLALTNSQL
+836 GKVSSSGLALTNTQL
-851 RARNTSTS
+851 RARNTLTS
-859 QLVTLTNANDGG
+859 QEVTLTNANDGS
-871 YTFNLQSGSWIILA
+871 YTFNMQSGSWVILA
-885 QKTGFLSDS
+885 QKTGFLADS
-894 SAIIT
+894 SDVVT

-931 RNASVS
+931 RNASVTIN
-937 VSDGEGFSQVTQTQI
+937 DDEGFSQLTQTQI
-952 NGTYAFSIPAGVNYT
+952 NGTYAFSIPAGANYT
-967 MMVDKDGYKSASDD
+967 MLVEKDGYKSASGS
-981 SGIETAGSTS
+981 SGVQSARSTKVS
-991 VKDFA
+991 DFT

-1008 SVSGGGIL
+1008 NVSGGGIL
-1016 DAAKIYALNESGQK
+1016 AGAKIYALNGSGQK

-1047 PNSYTLRAQ
+1047 PNSYTLRVQ
-1056 KAGYTNAQKTTTLS
+1056 KAGYTTAQKATTLS

-1085 FVFISGTLT
+1085 FVFLSGTIT
-1094 DTEENTL
+1094 DSEGNAL
-1101 DQVLI
+1101 NQVLV
-1106 NANELGGSGAT
+1106 NASKSGGGGAT

-1182 ARLAEATVTATHSN
+1182 AILAEATVTATHSN
-1196 GNVYTNITNTQG
+1196 GTTYTGITNAQG
-1208 EYSLI
+1208 EYSLN
-1213 SLELGNYTINATK
+1213 SLELGSFTVNATK
-1226 TGYSSPE
+1226 TGYSSPA
-1233 DESFTLGVDETEL
+1233 DKTFTLSVEETEL
-1246 TQVNVNGLV
+1246 TQLNVDGLV
-1255 LNNAGITGTIAQAIT
+1255 LNNAGISGTVVQAVSG
-1270 NAGIKGAEISLIGR
+1270 AGIKGAEISLIGR

-1292 VSEASGTYA
+1292 VSDASGAYS
-1301 ISGMSPGNFLLITS
+1301 ISEMSPGSFLLIAS

-1322 TTGVLLTAGMIIS
+1322 TVGVVLTAGSIIS
-1335 EDVQLSSN
+1335 EQVQLSPN
-1343 ISSLSGIVTDKSGNT
+1343 IGSLAGKVTDKSGAA
-1358 LGFNVMVIASNNAN
+1358 LGFNVTVIASNELN
-1372 SYTTKSDESGNF
+1372 SYTTKSDASGNF
-1384 QFNEIENRANY
+1384 QFNEIENGATY

-1403 EGYENGSLTYFIASG
+1403 EGYENGSLTETVAAG

-1423 LSENLEVT
+1423 LSDNVEVT
-1431 VTQASITGT
+1431 VRQASITGA

-1454 TQEIVDLVQS
+1454 TQEIVELVQS

-1473 FLPAGNYF
+1473 FLPAGNYL

-1495 RGPISLGNTTL
+1495 RGPVSLGNKTAA
-1506 ETANFT
+1506 TANFT
-1512 AEANI
+1512 AQANI
-1517 ATLDVKVLE
+1517 ATLDVKVLS

-1542 TTIVISQKSGS
+1542 TAIVLSQKSGS

-1559 SGIKATSYTIRAT
+1559 SRIKATSYTVRAS
-1572 KTDFTSDPALI
+1572 KSDFSSDP
-1583 VQTLQIGD
+1583 VQRVQVLQTGD
-1591 STTVSFSMISNNAQF
+1591 STTVSFNMVSNNAQF
-1606 SGSVV
+1606 SGRVV
-1611 SSTGNGLSD
+1611 NSTGNGLSS
-1620 VDVQATLESTGQSFT
+1620 VNIQATLESTGQSFT
-1635 ALSNDS
+1635 ALSNNS
-1641 GQYNFDG
+1641 GQYSFDG
-1648 VASGTYQLKAQREGF
+1648 VASGIYKLKAEREGF
-1663 TQDSLEVTLVDGDNK
+1663 TQDSVEVTLVDGDNK
-1678 TVDDLVLS
+1678 TVDNLVLA

-1711 SSSSISTISDADG
+1711 SSTSVSTLSDANG

-1732 ISIKEGDSTTYQ
+1732 ISIEEGDSTTYQ

-1789 DPLPGTELVFGV
+1789 DPLAGTELVFGV

-1811 GNDGVYASESNLK
+1811 GSDGTYASQSNLK
-1824 EAEYTVSLFKEG
+1824 QAEYTLSLFKEG
-1836 HLYPENT
+1836 YLYPENT
-1843 IRISLDSDTTVL
+1843 IRIALDSDTTVL

-1885 GLELDNTTVSA
+1885 GLELDNATVSA

-1904 TGSFQSLSMQ
+1904 TGSFKSLTML
-1914 AIYGGEFHG
+1914 AIDGG
-1923 VFSQSAGVDTL
+1923 SAGVDTL

-1939 VLGGVEPIT
+1939 VQGTVEPIT
-1948 LYTSVRDIEKEITY
+1948 LYTTIQNIETEISY
-1962 QSNQKTIT
+1962 QSNQETIT

-1990 IRLGDTYDLRVE
+1990 IRLGDTYDLKVE
-2002 LRDGINKSLQDKFE
+2002 LRDGINESLQDKFE
-2016 GETTEGTVQ
+2016 GDLTEGTVR

-2035 QLSTLEGTQA
+2035 RLSTLEGTQA

-2050 AVGTYQFRVTTE
+2050 AAGTYQFRVTTE

-2070 TIDVEIQSIPI
+2070 TIDVEIQSMPI

-2139 TNNSTI
+2139 TNNNTI
-2145 GSFTVEVID
+2145 GSFTVEVTD
-2154 PGSGIQSKSDVVEL
+2154 PVSGIQSKSDVVEL

-2183 TGMQLSLA
+2183 SGMQLSLP

-2200 LSLGETTPP
+2200 LSLGETVPP
-2209 TTKKFVF
+2209 KTKKFVF
-2216 AQGKDISY
+2216 AQGTDISY
-2224 TVSDQIYIL
+2224 TVSDLIYIL

-2254 IFNTG
+2254 TFNTG

-2272 WELMEATQAKHS
+2272 WELLEATQAKYS
-2284 TAYTLRNNVESAG
+2284 QSSELRNIVETAG
-2297 TVSISSL
+2297 TVSISKL

-2332 APLRLGYWLDSAYP
+2332 APLRIGYWLDSAYP
-2346 PVKVDIQIINMKGE
+2346 PVKVDIQIVNMKGE

-2391 DRGTWARNG
+2391 DSGAWARNG